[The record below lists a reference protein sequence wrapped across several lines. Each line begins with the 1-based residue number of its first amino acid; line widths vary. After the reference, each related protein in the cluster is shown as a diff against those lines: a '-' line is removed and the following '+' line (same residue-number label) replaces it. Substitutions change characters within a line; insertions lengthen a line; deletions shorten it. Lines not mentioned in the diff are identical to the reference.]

1 MSKLSCVLGGSQPF
15 SSTSTNLLGTRSGS
29 YKTCLAAGKTS
40 GQVFP
45 RARAG
50 VQLWSLSPVPQAGK
64 ALPCLSHAVLQSG
77 ADYGFLVSQNTKLL
91 SALEDLRHRCS
102 SLAEENSLLRRSCFP
117 QTEEKVKH
125 LKRKNAELAVIAK
138 RLEERARKLQ
148 EANLK
153 VVTAP
158 VPLKGSSLELCKKAF
173 ACQRAK
179 DLTEQAS
186 ALLAKD
192 KQIEALQQECRE
204 LQAKLT
210 AGKELSRGMSN
221 VSSSS
226 IFVKT
231 GFHNQILYICMDMQ
245 DDPRCLNV
253 IEFDRLLRESQREV
267 LRLQRQIALK
277 NFKECLRSSKTSS
290 GDTLPGAAAHMGAPV
305 PTLNTCVK
313 GSPLPKEAG
322 LGDPALGGEAHRKE
336 TEYVSDVVC
345 TRCGSHPPQT
355 GAVLVSKMSS
365 SSARSHRARGTLLA
379 AHCSTGMLSHGRG
392 SVPIIFPGTGLLC
405 CTFQP
410 MKPGNPH
417 LLKTRIFGVYVSSDT
432 GSQGAGPVSRRA
444 ALRSGARPGVFP
456 APAARPG
463 PARPPLG
470 GRSGTARQIRAA
482 SGRRLP
488 AGGPRSRQ
496 VEPGVQLLGPASEGH
511 ENFPPKNAVTD
522 QESSQQI
529 QQLEFE
535 LKKKRKKCENLEHEV
550 RKKHKRCK
558 ELEIQLQEVQ
568 SENARL
574 AEENLQLNEKAGW
587 AGQVKSENAD
597 LKLQVVL
604 VTKERDSVIQTNQG
618 LQTKLENLEQVLKH
632 MRNVAER
639 RQQLEVEHK
648 EALLVLQEKQEEVRR
663 LQQAQAEA
671 KREHEGAVQL
681 LEARI
686 KDLED
691 QCRSQTE
698 QFSLLSEELKQFR
711 LQTGKIDLLTSTLV
725 TSELPLALCSST
737 PQPCWEKESTVPGLL
752 THQSTKKVQNGET
765 ESELSQRVPDA
776 TVGSPAAATSS
787 QKQAKKVESQS
798 NSSKSESMQNSPKS
812 CPTPEVDTAS
822 EVEELDVDSI
832 SLMPE
837 PGSQGPAKIQVF
849 LARYSYNPFD
859 GPNENPEAELPLT
872 AGEYIYI
879 YGDMDEDGFFEGELM
894 DGRRG
899 LVPSNFVERV
909 SDDDLMTFLPSELN
923 DLTHSS
929 YQEKSFVSASTSSGD
944 KSDFSIE
951 ESSISPL
958 ASRAEGDQEEPV
970 SHTAVPYPR
979 KLTLIKQL
987 ARSIVVGWEPPLLPA
1002 GCPDIQSYN
1011 IYVDEELRQ
1020 NVKSGFQT
1028 KAVIEK
1034 LDLKTKAY
1042 RVSVQT
1048 VTEQGRS
1055 DKLRCTFFVGQD
1067 FCVAPSM
1074 PKVRSV
1080 TATSAEVM
1088 WLPCNSNYNHA
1099 VYLNGEECDIT
1110 KPGVYWYTF
1119 RNLQPSTQY
1128 VAKLEARPLKTPWEE
1143 VPEGQEQNSAVIY
1156 FTTPLAGT
1164 PDAPLD
1170 VQVEAGPSPGI
1181 LVISWLPVTID
1192 AEGSS
1197 NGVRVTGYAV
1207 YADGQKAIEVT
1218 SPTAGSVLV
1227 DLSQLQMFQV
1237 CREVSVR
1244 TMSLYGE
1251 SVDSVPA
1258 QISSVLLRASHLSS
1272 PLDSAVSTTFTSRLP
1287 HGEPRGSLP
1296 ARSPPTHQSAALLLR
1311 QKVPTASS
1319 DAKLTD
1325 LSSSHDSSAQ
1335 SLPEK
1340 ASSPPHLSSPGASL
1354 VQEGTSP
1361 QGSDAAQDMKCL
1373 TVPPQQADSTVLP
1386 GEDAEPVPPKEAE
1399 LQGLGEGTE
1408 VQMEQH
1414 VTKAPEVESL
1424 SNSSLKIPMDTCH
1437 ACSVEESSKSPSSEG
1452 EKEANEKHL
1461 SPEPLPS
1468 SSQAEGTEGTFRDA
1482 NTGSSCQEFLRVSS
1496 GKEVMKEMSRVK
1508 REQEEKMSEMGR
1520 RQLTLFAEHNRS
1532 SDLSDIL
1539 EEEEEDEL
1547 SSEALEE
1554 KKWDQRAPCYRE
1566 NGEKMDLCDTDSD
1579 EEILERIL
1587 ELPLQMNHSKKLFS
1601 IPEVTEDEDEDE
1613 DVKCVTEEKVDSQ
1626 DSLETLTFHS
1636 GATEKPLNIKEPF
1649 RKADGSNTSTD
1660 LSAQTLWKEH
1670 GVKESRG
1677 DADHVNPAFV
1687 QLAWS
1692 QKKTNWNQENDLMS
1706 GPGAS
1711 PAWSK
1716 RKGNN
1721 YREKIRSRPEMGR
1734 KRQNNLME
1742 HCSRLLGN
1750 CSQMGGGL
1758 YRAPSLREELNIVS
1772 SAGGKEEFDMYSRA
1786 RQGTLQKKHVK
1797 AMVSGFAEPTVRAR
1811 HCSSQRNLEIDIEYD
1826 SEDDQDSTCASP
1838 PESRLWPERSQSRQ
1852 GDWSDCSS
1860 QSEVAHIDGR
1870 RDLTRLEMME
1880 EQSMEW
1886 AGSPSWHLQSFC
1898 REKEALRC
1906 ESSSEEQGWE
1916 LDCKSPGWRRRL
1928 EHPLKG
1934 IHSTSLHKRTSGSKD
1949 PRGQELPGTA
1959 RQPPSRRGNR
1969 SIRRSQMQK
1978 PFLSSPDP
1986 PRSTTSETSVK
1997 DDGIRIFVALFD
2009 YDPVSMSPNPDAAEE
2024 ELPFKEG
2031 QILKVSGDKDAD
2043 GFYRGE
2049 CAGREGYIPCNMV
2062 SEVQVENNEIKK
2074 QLLKQ
2079 GFLPGNTPLESI
2091 GNGTF
2096 SPPPRRQTVPPPKP
2110 RRSKKG
2116 LDKQEEYKSHPGQK
2130 HKDFEAELLTPRSMV
2145 AVFDYNPKESSPN
2158 ADVEAEL
2165 TFSAGDVITVFGSM
2179 DDDGFYYGELNQQRG
2194 LVPSNFLEAVTS
2206 DGGMVEEPHSKDKET
2221 FPLSAES
2228 QLNLHGSVDQSDSSP
2243 TPPPPPPSCLVMGE
2257 QCPEQASL
2265 AVLKCS
2271 DVPGQSK
2278 KKRGFFF
2285 KGKKLFKKLGTSKKN

>member
-1 MSKLSCVLGGSQPF
+1 MRSEPSPAPAMQEPERGAPAASARPDLDTREGEGGDTAGCQLSPGSERDGAPQPQEE
-15 SSTSTNLLGTRSGS
+15 SSGTPHVPPPDPQRVHSAPE
-29 YKTCLAAGKTS
+29 L
-40 GQVFP
+40 VRPP
-45 RARAG
+45 RAMDRTDR
-50 VQLWSLSPVPQAGK
+50 SP
-64 ALPCLSHAVLQSG
+64 QSG
-77 ADYGFLVSQNTKLL
+77 ADYSFLVSQNTKLL

-102 SLAEENSLLRRSCFP
+102 SLAQENSLLRRSCFP

-204 LQAKLT
+204 LQAKLL
-210 AGKELSRGMSN
+210 AGK
-221 VSSSS
+221 
-226 IFVKT
+226 
-231 GFHNQILYICMDMQ
+231 
-245 DDPRCLNV
+245 DDPHCLNV
-253 IEFDRLLRESQREV
+253 IEFDRLLRESQQEV

-277 NFKECLRSSKTSS
+277 NFKECVRSSKMSS
-290 GDTLPGAAAHMGAPV
+290 GTRLGTTNSCLTSAAR
-305 PTLNTCVK
+305 L
-313 GSPLPKEAG
+313 KEA
-322 LGDPALGGEAHRKE
+322 LGDPALGG
-336 TEYVSDVVC
+336 
-345 TRCGSHPPQT
+345 
-355 GAVLVSKMSS
+355 
-365 SSARSHRARGTLLA
+365 RAR
-379 AHCSTGMLSHGRG
+379 RE
-392 SVPIIFPGTGLLC
+392 
-405 CTFQP
+405 
-410 MKPGNPH
+410 
-417 LLKTRIFGVYVSSDT
+417 
-432 GSQGAGPVSRRA
+432 
-444 ALRSGARPGVFP
+444 
-456 APAARPG
+456 
-463 PARPPLG
+463 
-470 GRSGTARQIRAA
+470 
-482 SGRRLP
+482 
-488 AGGPRSRQ
+488 
-496 VEPGVQLLGPASEGH
+496 VEPGVQPLGPVSEGH
-511 ENFPPKNAVTD
+511 ENFPPKNAVTN
-522 QESSQQI
+522 QESIKQI
-529 QQLEFE
+529 QQLEVE

-587 AGQVKSENAD
+587 AGQVESENAD

-648 EALLVLQEKQEEVRR
+648 EALLVLQEKQEEVQR

-671 KREHEGAVQL
+671 RREHEGAVQL
-681 LEARI
+681 LEARV

-698 QFSLLSEELKQFR
+698 QFSLLSQELQQFR
-711 LQTGKIDLLTSTLV
+711 LQTGKINLLTSTLV
-725 TSELPLALCSST
+725 TSELPLALCSSA
-737 PQPCWEKESTVPGLL
+737 PQPRWEKESAVPGLL
-752 THQSTKKVQNGET
+752 PHQSTKKIYNEG
-765 ESELSQRVPDA
+765 SDELEPLQRGPD
-776 TVGSPAAATSS
+776 TTLGSPAAPTSA
-787 QKQAKKVESQS
+787 QKQSKKGESQS
-798 NSSKSESMQNSPKS
+798 SSSKSESMHNSPKS

-822 EVEELDVDSI
+822 EMEELDVDSI

-837 PGSQGPAKIQVF
+837 PGNQGPAKLQVF

-909 SDDDLMTFLPSELN
+909 SDDDLMTILPPELN

-929 YQEKSFVSASTSSGD
+929 YQEKSLVSASTSSGD
-944 KSDFSIE
+944 KSEFSIE
-951 ESSISPL
+951 ESSISLL

-1020 NVKSGFQT
+1020 NVKSGLQT

-1034 LDLKTKAY
+1034 LDLHSRAY

-1048 VTEQGRS
+1048 VTAHGSS

-1067 FCVAPSM
+1067 FGKAPTM
-1074 PKVRSV
+1074 LKVRSV
-1080 TATSAEVM
+1080 TATSAEVT
-1088 WLPCNSNYNHA
+1088 WLPCNSNYSHG
-1099 VYLNGEECDIT
+1099 VYLNGQECDVT

-1119 RNLQPSTQY
+1119 RHLQPSTQY
-1128 VAKLEARPLKTPWEE
+1128 VAKLEARPMKTPWEE
-1143 VPEGQEQNSAVIY
+1143 VPEGQEQDSAVIH

-1207 YADGQKAIEVT
+1207 YADGQKVIEVT

-1244 TMSLYGE
+1244 TMSQYGE

-1258 QISSVLLRASHLSS
+1258 QISSVLLESSHCTS
-1272 PLDSAVSTTFTSRLP
+1272 PVCTTVPSRP
-1287 HGEPRGSLP
+1287 PRGGPRASLP
-1296 ARSPPTHQSAALLLR
+1296 ACSPQHTPTLR
-1311 QKVPTASS
+1311 QKIPADTS

-1325 LSSSHDSSAQ
+1325 PSSSPAGSARP
-1335 SLPEK
+1335 LTEK
-1340 ASSPPHLSSPGASL
+1340 ASSPAHLPSPSASL
-1354 VQEGTSP
+1354 VQAPGTSP
-1361 QGSDAAQDMKCL
+1361 QRLDTVGDKKCL
-1373 TVPPQQADSTVLP
+1373 SVPPQQAGTAFP
-1386 GEDAEPVPPKEAE
+1386 GQGTEPGPSQEPG
-1399 LQGLGEGTE
+1399 LQQLVEGTE
-1408 VQMEQH
+1408 LQVEQSR
-1414 VTKAPEVESL
+1414 TKLPELGS
-1424 SNSSLKIPMDTCH
+1424 PMDSGVKLQAETCH
-1437 ACSVEESSKSPSSEG
+1437 VCSVEEAPKGPSADTER
-1452 EKEANEKHL
+1452 EAEKHL
-1461 SPEPLPS
+1461 KPEPAS
-1468 SSQAEGTEGTFRDA
+1468 SPSQAGATQDTFQDG
-1482 NTGSSCQEFLRVSS
+1482 NMSGSSCQDLLRLSS

-1508 REQEEKMSEMGR
+1508 REQEEKLSEMGR
-1520 RQLTLFAEHNRS
+1520 RQLTLFTEHNRS

-1539 EEEEEDEL
+1539 EEEEEEEL
-1547 SSEALEE
+1547 SSDALEG
-1554 KKWDQRAPCYRE
+1554 KKWDQREPCSQE

-1587 ELPLQMNHSKKLFS
+1587 ELPLQKNHSKKLFS

-1613 DVKCVTEEKVDSQ
+1613 DEKGVTEEKTDPQ
-1626 DSLETLTFHS
+1626 DSLETQAYHS
-1636 GATEKPLNIKEPF
+1636 GRTEKPPNSKEPF
-1649 RKADGSNTSTD
+1649 LKEDGCNSSVD
-1660 LSAQTLWKEH
+1660 VYAQTPQGEH
-1670 GVKESRG
+1670 GAKEGRA
-1677 DADHVNPAFV
+1677 DADHANPAFS
-1687 QLAWS
+1687 QLAFS
-1692 QKKTNWNQENDLMS
+1692 HKKAHWNWGYQENDPKS
-1706 GPGAS
+1706 GSGTS
-1711 PAWSK
+1711 PSWGK
-1716 RKGNN
+1716 KKGNN
-1721 YREKIRSRPEMGR
+1721 YREKIRSRPELSR
-1734 KRQNNLME
+1734 RRQSDPTE

-1750 CSQMGGGL
+1750 CSQMGSGL
-1758 YRAPSLREELNIVS
+1758 YRAPSLREELNVVS
-1772 SAGGKEEFDMYSRA
+1772 SAGGKEGLDLYSRA
-1786 RQGTLQKKHVK
+1786 RQGTLQKKAQRAVG
-1797 AMVSGFAEPTVRAR
+1797 AGGAEPAVMATHGPSPR
-1811 HCSSQRNLEIDIEYD
+1811 SLEIDIEYD
-1826 SEDDQDSTCASP
+1826 SEDDQDSTCASS
-1838 PESRLWPERSQSRQ
+1838 PESRLWPERSQSCQ

-1860 QSEVAHIDGR
+1860 QSEVAHPGGR

-1880 EQSMEW
+1880 EQGMEW
-1886 AGSPSWHLQSFC
+1886 AGHLRFFC
-1898 REKEALRC
+1898 REKEAPGC

-1928 EHPLKG
+1928 EHSSKG
-1934 IHSTSLHKRTSGSKD
+1934 IRSTSLHRRASSHKDSKG
-1949 PRGQELPGTA
+1949 PEPPGTA
-1959 RQPPSRRGNR
+1959 AWQAPGRRRSRAV
-1969 SIRRSQMQK
+1969 RRSQMKK
-1978 PFLSSPDP
+1978 PLFSSPGP
-1986 PRSTTSETSVK
+1986 PRSAAPESSSR

-2031 QILKVSGDKDAD
+2031 QILKVCGDKDAD

-2062 SEVQVENNEIKK
+2062 SEVPVESSELKQ

-2079 GFLPGNTPLESI
+2079 GFLPANTESP

-2110 RRSKKG
+2110 RRSKKAG
-2116 LDKQEEYKSHPGQK
+2116 LDKQECKSQPGQK
-2130 HKDFEAELLTPRSMV
+2130 HKDIEAELLTPRRMV
-2145 AVFDYNPKESSPN
+2145 AAFDYNPKESSPN
-2158 ADVEAEL
+2158 TDVEAEL
-2165 TFSAGDVITVFGSM
+2165 TFSAGDIITVFGSM

-2194 LVPSNFLEAVTS
+2194 LVPSNFLEAVPL
-2206 DGGMVEEPHSKDKET
+2206 DGDMAKEFHSKDKEAS
-2221 FPLSAES
+2221 PVSAES
-2228 QLNLHGSVDQSDSSP
+2228 QR
-2243 TPPPPPPSCLVMGE
+2243 MR
-2257 QCPEQASL
+2257 
-2265 AVLKCS
+2265 
-2271 DVPGQSK
+2271 
-2278 KKRGFFF
+2278 KRRVQ
-2285 KGKKLFKKLGTSKKN
+2285 

>member
-1 MSKLSCVLGGSQPF
+1 MERTDRP
-15 SSTSTNLLGTRSGS
+15 
-29 YKTCLAAGKTS
+29 
-40 GQVFP
+40 P
-45 RARAG
+45 
-50 VQLWSLSPVPQAGK
+50 
-64 ALPCLSHAVLQSG
+64 QSG

-91 SALEDLRHRCS
+91 SALEDLQHRCS

-158 VPLKGSSLELCKKAF
+158 VALKGSSLEMCKKAF
-173 ACQRAK
+173 ARQRAK

-204 LQAKLT
+204 LQAKLL
-210 AGKELSRGMSN
+210 AGK
-221 VSSSS
+221 
-226 IFVKT
+226 
-231 GFHNQILYICMDMQ
+231 

-277 NFKECLRSSKTSS
+277 NFKECLRPPKMS
-290 GDTLPGAAAHMGAPV
+290 PGGAVPSAAPRLGP
-305 PTLNTCVK
+305 NTGSK
-313 GSPLPKEAG
+313 GSPLPREAS
-322 LGDPALGGEAHRKE
+322 LGDPALGG
-336 TEYVSDVVC
+336 
-345 TRCGSHPPQT
+345 
-355 GAVLVSKMSS
+355 
-365 SSARSHRARGTLLA
+365 RAR
-379 AHCSTGMLSHGRG
+379 RE
-392 SVPIIFPGTGLLC
+392 
-405 CTFQP
+405 
-410 MKPGNPH
+410 
-417 LLKTRIFGVYVSSDT
+417 
-432 GSQGAGPVSRRA
+432 
-444 ALRSGARPGVFP
+444 
-456 APAARPG
+456 
-463 PARPPLG
+463 
-470 GRSGTARQIRAA
+470 
-482 SGRRLP
+482 
-488 AGGPRSRQ
+488 
-496 VEPGVQLLGPASEGH
+496 VESGVQPLGPASEGH
-511 ENFPPKNAVTD
+511 ENFPPKNAITG
-522 QESSQQI
+522 QESSKQI

-568 SENARL
+568 NENARL
-574 AEENLQLNEKAGW
+574 AEENLQLNERAGW
-587 AGQVKSENAD
+587 AGQVESENAD

-671 KREHEGAVQL
+671 RREHEGAVQL
-681 LEARI
+681 LEARV

-698 QFSLLSEELKQFR
+698 QFSLLSQELQKFR

-737 PQPCWEKESTVPGLL
+737 PQPPWEKESTVSGLL
-752 THQSTKKVQNGET
+752 PHQSTKKVHNEGT
-765 ESELSQRVPDA
+765 EELESSHRVPD
-776 TVGSPAAATSS
+776 TPGGSPAAPTSA

-798 NSSKSESMQNSPKS
+798 SSSKSESMHNSPKS

-822 EVEELDVDSI
+822 EMEELDVDSI

-837 PGSQGPAKIQVF
+837 PGSQGPAKLQVF

-909 SDDDLMTFLPSELN
+909 SDDDLVTFLPPELN

-929 YQEKSFVSASTSSGD
+929 YHEKSLVSASTSSGD

-987 ARSIVVGWEPPLLPA
+987 ARSIVVGWDPPLLPA

-1020 NVKSGFQT
+1020 NVKSGLQT

-1034 LDLKTKAY
+1034 LDLQSKAY
-1042 RVSVQT
+1042 RVSVQA
-1048 VTEQGRS
+1048 VTEHGRS
-1055 DKLRCTFFVGQD
+1055 DRLRCTFFVGQD
-1067 FCVAPSM
+1067 FGVAPTM
-1074 PKVRSV
+1074 LKVRSV
-1080 TATSAEVM
+1080 TATSAEVT
-1088 WLPCNSNYNHA
+1088 WLPCNSNYSHA
-1099 VYLNGEECDIT
+1099 VYLNGDQCDVT

-1119 RNLQPSTQY
+1119 HNLQPSTQY
-1128 VAKLEARPLKTPWEE
+1128 VAKLEARPMKTPWEE
-1143 VPEGQEQNSAVIY
+1143 VPEGQEQDSAVIH

-1207 YADGQKAIEVT
+1207 YADGQKVIEVT

-1237 CREVSVR
+1237 CREVS
-1244 TMSLYGE
+1244 TEHS
-1251 SVDSVPA
+1251 
-1258 QISSVLLRASHLSS
+1258 
-1272 PLDSAVSTTFTSRLP
+1272 
-1287 HGEPRGSLP
+1287 GS
-1296 ARSPPTHQSAALLLR
+1296 
-1311 QKVPTASS
+1311 
-1319 DAKLTD
+1319 
-1325 LSSSHDSSAQ
+1325 
-1335 SLPEK
+1335 
-1340 ASSPPHLSSPGASL
+1340 
-1354 VQEGTSP
+1354 
-1361 QGSDAAQDMKCL
+1361 
-1373 TVPPQQADSTVLP
+1373 
-1386 GEDAEPVPPKEAE
+1386 
-1399 LQGLGEGTE
+1399 
-1408 VQMEQH
+1408 
-1414 VTKAPEVESL
+1414 KAPELEGPCD
-1424 SNSSLKIPMDTCH
+1424 SSVKLHVDT
-1437 ACSVEESSKSPSSEG
+1437 CSVEEPPKGPSADREQA
-1452 EKEANEKHL
+1452 EEKHP
-1461 SPEPLPS
+1461 SPEPVS
-1468 SSQAEGTEGTFRDA
+1468 SASQAEGTPDTFRDRNA
-1482 NTGSSCQEFLRVSS
+1482 GGSSCRLSPD
-1496 GKEVMKEMSRVK
+1496 KEVMKEMSRVK
-1508 REQEEKMSEMGR
+1508 REQEEKLAEMGR
-1520 RQLTLFAEHNRS
+1520 RQLALFSEHNRS
-1532 SDLSDIL
+1532 SELSDIL

-1547 SSEALEE
+1547 SSEALED
-1554 KKWDQRAPCYRE
+1554 KKWDQSEPYNQE

-1587 ELPLQMNHSKKLFS
+1587 ELPLQKSHSKKLFS
-1601 IPEVTEDEDEDE
+1601 IPEVTEDEEEEEDE
-1613 DVKCVTEEKVDSQ
+1613 KCMTEEKADPQ
-1626 DSLETLTFHS
+1626 DSLETHTYHS
-1636 GATEKPLNIKEPF
+1636 GRPEKPPSSKEPF
-1649 RKADGSNTSTD
+1649 PKADGNKTSVV
-1660 LSAQTLWKEH
+1660 SAQTPREEH
-1670 GVKESRG
+1670 GAKESRG
-1677 DADHVNPAFV
+1677 DADHANPAFG
-1687 QLAWS
+1687 QLGWA
-1692 QKKTNWNQENDLMS
+1692 QKKANWNWGYQENDPKPVS
-1706 GPGAS
+1706 GAS
-1711 PAWSK
+1711 PSWSK
-1716 RKGNN
+1716 KKGSS
-1721 YREKIRSRPEMGR
+1721 YQEKTRSRPEMGR
-1734 KRQNNLME
+1734 KRQSDLTE

-1750 CSQMGGGL
+1750 CSQMGSGL
-1758 YRAPSLREELNIVS
+1758 YRAPSLREELNVVS
-1772 SAGGKEEFDMYSRA
+1772 SAGGKEGMDLYSRA
-1786 RQGTLQKKHVK
+1786 RQGTLRKKTPK
-1797 AMVSGFAEPTVRAR
+1797 AAGSGGTEPAVMATC
-1811 HCSSQRNLEIDIEYD
+1811 CSSPRSLEIDIEYD
-1826 SEDDQDSTCASP
+1826 SEDDQDSTCASS
-1838 PESRLWPERSQSRQ
+1838 PESRRWPERFQSSQ

-1860 QSEVAHIDGR
+1860 QSEAPHTDGR

-1880 EQSMEW
+1880 EQGLEW
-1886 AGSPSWHLQSFC
+1886 AGSPSRHVRFFQ

-1916 LDCKSPGWRRRL
+1916 LDC
-1928 EHPLKG
+1928 
-1934 IHSTSLHKRTSGSKD
+1934 
-1949 PRGQELPGTA
+1949 
-1959 RQPPSRRGNR
+1959 
-1969 SIRRSQMQK
+1969 
-1978 PFLSSPDP
+1978 P
-1986 PRSTTSETSVK
+1986 PRSSAPETPGK
-1997 DDGIRIFVALFD
+1997 EDDVRIFVALFD

-2031 QILKVSGDKDAD
+2031 QILKVCGDKDAD

-2062 SEVQVENNEIKK
+2062 SEVQVDNDELKK

-2079 GFLPGNTPLESI
+2079 GFLSADTATES
-2091 GNGTF
+2091 
-2096 SPPPRRQTVPPPKP
+2096 QA
-2110 RRSKKG
+2110 G
-2116 LDKQEEYKSHPGQK
+2116 LDKQEKYKSQPGQK
-2130 HKDFEAELLTPRSMV
+2130 HEDIEAELLTPCRMV

-2165 TFSAGDVITVFGSM
+2165 TFSAGDIITVFGSM

-2194 LVPSNFLEAVTS
+2194 LVPSNFLEAAPS
-2206 DGGMVEEPHSKDKET
+2206 DGDLGEEFHSKDKEAS
-2221 FPLSAES
+2221 PLSAES
-2228 QLNLHGSVDQSDSSP
+2228 QLNPDGCVDQSDSSP
-2243 TPPPPPPSCLVMGE
+2243 TPPSPPPSCLVP
-2257 QCPEQASL
+2257 CPEQASL
-2265 AVLKCS
+2265 PLLARS
-2271 DVPGQSK
+2271 DSPGQSK
-2278 KKRGFFF
+2278 KKRSFFF
-2285 KGKKLFKKLGTSKKN
+2285 KGKNLFKKLGSNKKN

>member
-1 MSKLSCVLGGSQPF
+1 
-15 SSTSTNLLGTRSGS
+15 
-29 YKTCLAAGKTS
+29 
-40 GQVFP
+40 
-45 RARAG
+45 
-50 VQLWSLSPVPQAGK
+50 
-64 ALPCLSHAVLQSG
+64 QSG

-173 ACQRAK
+173 ARQRAK

-204 LQAKLT
+204 LQAKLL
-210 AGKELSRGMSN
+210 AGK
-221 VSSSS
+221 
-226 IFVKT
+226 
-231 GFHNQILYICMDMQ
+231 

-277 NFKECLRSSKTSS
+277 NFKECLRSSKMSS
-290 GDTLPGAAAHMGAPV
+290 GGAMPSAATHLG
-305 PTLNTCVK
+305 PTNSC
-313 GSPLPKEAG
+313 
-322 LGDPALGGEAHRKE
+322 
-336 TEYVSDVVC
+336 
-345 TRCGSHPPQT
+345 
-355 GAVLVSKMSS
+355 
-365 SSARSHRARGTLLA
+365 
-379 AHCSTGMLSHGRG
+379 
-392 SVPIIFPGTGLLC
+392 
-405 CTFQP
+405 
-410 MKPGNPH
+410 
-417 LLKTRIFGVYVSSDT
+417 LK
-432 GSQGAGPVSRRA
+432 
-444 ALRSGARPGVFP
+444 
-456 APAARPG
+456 
-463 PARPPLG
+463 
-470 GRSGTARQIRAA
+470 
-482 SGRRLP
+482 
-488 AGGPRSRQ
+488 
-496 VEPGVQLLGPASEGH
+496 GVQPLGPASEGH
-511 ENFPPKNAVTD
+511 ENFPPKNAVTN
-522 QESSQQI
+522 QESSKQI
-529 QQLEFE
+529 QQLEVE

-587 AGQVKSENAD
+587 AGQVESENAD

-671 KREHEGAVQL
+671 RREHEGAVQL
-681 LEARI
+681 LEEFVPHLVLSWQARV

-698 QFSLLSEELKQFR
+698 QFSLLSQELQQFR

-725 TSELPLALCSST
+725 TSELPLALCSSA
-737 PQPCWEKESTVPGLL
+737 PQPRWEKAVPGLL
-752 THQSTKKVQNGET
+752 LHQSTKKIHNEG
-765 ESELSQRVPDA
+765 SDELEPLQRGPD
-776 TVGSPAAATSS
+776 TTMGSPAA
-787 QKQAKKVESQS
+787 QKQSKKGESQS
-798 NSSKSESMQNSPKS
+798 SSSKSESMQNSPKS

-822 EVEELDVDSI
+822 EMEELDVDSI

-837 PGSQGPAKIQVF
+837 PGSQGPAKLQVF

-909 SDDDLMTFLPSELN
+909 SDDDLMTFLPPELS

-929 YQEKSFVSASTSSGD
+929 YQEKSLVSASTSSGE
-944 KSDFSIE
+944 KSEFSIE
-951 ESSISPL
+951 ESSVSPL

-1020 NVKSGFQT
+1020 NVKSGLQT

-1034 LDLKTKAY
+1034 LDLHSRAY

-1048 VTEQGRS
+1048 VTEHGSS
-1055 DKLRCTFFVGQD
+1055 DKLRCTFFVGQG
-1067 FCVAPSM
+1067 FGVAPTM
-1074 PKVRSV
+1074 LKVRSV
-1080 TATSAEVM
+1080 TATSAEVT
-1088 WLPCNSNYNHA
+1088 WLPCNSNYSHG
-1099 VYLNGEECDIT
+1099 VYLNGQECDVS

-1119 RNLQPSTQY
+1119 RNLQPSTRY
-1128 VAKLEARPLKTPWEE
+1128 VAKLEARPMKTPWEE
-1143 VPEGQEQNSAVIY
+1143 VPEGQEQDSAVIH

-1207 YADGQKAIEVT
+1207 YADGQKVIEVT

-1244 TMSLYGE
+1244 TMSQYGE

-1258 QISSVLLRASHLSS
+1258 QISSVLLRSSHCMS
-1272 PLDSAVSTTFTSRLP
+1272 PVCTTVPSRLP
-1287 HGEPRGSLP
+1287 RGGPRASLP
-1296 ARSPPTHQSAALLLR
+1296 ARSPQY
-1311 QKVPTASS
+1311 
-1319 DAKLTD
+1319 
-1325 LSSSHDSSAQ
+1325 
-1335 SLPEK
+1335 LPWFHRWFV
-1340 ASSPPHLSSPGASL
+1340 S
-1354 VQEGTSP
+1354 
-1361 QGSDAAQDMKCL
+1361 
-1373 TVPPQQADSTVLP
+1373 
-1386 GEDAEPVPPKEAE
+1386 
-1399 LQGLGEGTE
+1399 
-1408 VQMEQH
+1408 QMEQSG
-1414 VTKAPEVESL
+1414 TKAPQLGSPTDSGVKLQTE
-1424 SNSSLKIPMDTCH
+1424 TCH
-1437 ACSVEESSKSPSSEG
+1437 VCSVEAAPKGPSADTER
-1452 EKEANEKHL
+1452 EAEKHL
-1461 SPEPLPS
+1461 SPEPLS
-1468 SSQAEGTEGTFRDA
+1468 SPSQAEGTQDTFQDG
-1482 NTGSSCQEFLRVSS
+1482 NTSGSSCQEFLRLSP
-1496 GKEVMKEMSRVK
+1496 GKEVMKEMSRVR
-1508 REQEEKMSEMGR
+1508 REQEEKLLDVGR
-1520 RQLTLFAEHNRS
+1520 RQLTLFSEHNRS

-1539 EEEEEDEL
+1539 EEEEEEEL
-1547 SSEALEE
+1547 SSEAVEE
-1554 KKWDQRAPCYRE
+1554 KKWDQREPCSQE

-1587 ELPLQMNHSKKLFS
+1587 ELPLQKNHSKKLFS

-1613 DVKCVTEEKVDSQ
+1613 DEK
-1626 DSLETLTFHS
+1626 
-1636 GATEKPLNIKEPF
+1636 GRTEKPPNSKEPF
-1649 RKADGSNTSTD
+1649 LKEGGNNTSMD
-1660 LSAQTLWKEH
+1660 VSAQTPQEEH
-1670 GVKESRG
+1670 GAKESRA
-1677 DADHVNPAFV
+1677 DADHANPAFG

-1692 QKKTNWNQENDLMS
+1692 QKKAHWNWGCQENDPKS
-1706 GPGAS
+1706 GSGTS
-1711 PAWSK
+1711 PSWSK
-1716 RKGNN
+1716 KKGNN
-1721 YREKIRSRPEMGR
+1721 YREKIRSRPEISR
-1734 KRQNNLME
+1734 KRQSDPTE

-1750 CSQMGGGL
+1750 CSQMGSGL
-1758 YRAPSLREELNIVS
+1758 YRAPSLREELNVVS
-1772 SAGGKEEFDMYSRA
+1772 SAGGKEGLDLYSRA
-1786 RQGTLQKKHVK
+1786 RQGTLRKK
-1797 AMVSGFAEPTVRAR
+1797 APRAAGAGGAEPAVMAMQCHSPR
-1811 HCSSQRNLEIDIEYD
+1811 SLEIDIEYD
-1826 SEDDQDSTCASP
+1826 SEDDQDSTCASS
-1838 PESRLWPERSQSRQ
+1838 PESRLWPERSQSCQ

-1860 QSEVAHIDGR
+1860 H
-1870 RDLTRLEMME
+1870 
-1880 EQSMEW
+1880 
-1886 AGSPSWHLQSFC
+1886 
-1898 REKEALRC
+1898 
-1906 ESSSEEQGWE
+1906 
-1916 LDCKSPGWRRRL
+1916 
-1928 EHPLKG
+1928 
-1934 IHSTSLHKRTSGSKD
+1934 HKDS
-1949 PRGQELPGTA
+1949 RGPEPPGTA
-1959 RQPPSRRGNR
+1959 AWQAPSRRR
-1969 SIRRSQMQK
+1969 SKGVRRSQTQK
-1978 PFLSSPDP
+1978 PLLSSPGERQWGEGWAAGEREAPGSGWGEAGRQCLGHAGLGQGQRADVLSALSPLCTGP
-1986 PRSTTSETSVK
+1986 PRSTAPENSGK

-2031 QILKVSGDKDAD
+2031 QILKVCGDKDAD

-2062 SEVQVENNEIKK
+2062 SEVPVESSELKQ

-2079 GFLPGNTPLESI
+2079 GFLPADTESP

-2116 LDKQEEYKSHPGQK
+2116 VAVIWDFVLRQNFHLRIFYFCPAGQK
-2130 HKDFEAELLTPRSMV
+2130 HKDIEAELLTPRRMV
-2145 AVFDYNPKESSPN
+2145 AAFDYNPKESSPN
-2158 ADVEAEL
+2158 TDVEAEL
-2165 TFSAGDVITVFGSM
+2165 TFSAGDIITVFGSM

-2194 LVPSNFLEAVTS
+2194 LVPSN
-2206 DGGMVEEPHSKDKET
+2206 
-2221 FPLSAES
+2221 
-2228 QLNLHGSVDQSDSSP
+2228 
-2243 TPPPPPPSCLVMGE
+2243 
-2257 QCPEQASL
+2257 
-2265 AVLKCS
+2265 
-2271 DVPGQSK
+2271 
-2278 KKRGFFF
+2278 
-2285 KGKKLFKKLGTSKKN
+2285 

>member
-1 MSKLSCVLGGSQPF
+1 MQEPERGVPSAAP
-15 SSTSTNLLGTRSGS
+15 
-29 YKTCLAAGKTS
+29 AAGDAAPAAPACPDLDTRDGAGGDTDTVGCRLPTGS
-40 GQVFP
+40 ERDGAPQP
-45 RARAG
+45 REESPGTPRVPPPDPQRVHSAPELVRPLRAMERTDR
-50 VQLWSLSPVPQAGK
+50 PP
-64 ALPCLSHAVLQSG
+64 QSG

-158 VPLKGSSLELCKKAF
+158 VALKGSSLELCKKAF
-173 ACQRAK
+173 ARQRAK

-204 LQAKLT
+204 LQAKLS
-210 AGKELSRGMSN
+210 AGK
-221 VSSSS
+221 
-226 IFVKT
+226 
-231 GFHNQILYICMDMQ
+231 

-277 NFKECLRSSKTSS
+277 NFKECLRPPKMS
-290 GDTLPGAAAHMGAPV
+290 PGSARPSAAPRLGP
-305 PTLNTCVK
+305 NTGSK
-313 GSPLPKEAG
+313 GSPLPKEAS
-322 LGDPALGGEAHRKE
+322 LGDP
-336 TEYVSDVVC
+336 T
-345 TRCGSHPPQT
+345 
-355 GAVLVSKMSS
+355 
-365 SSARSHRARGTLLA
+365 
-379 AHCSTGMLSHGRG
+379 
-392 SVPIIFPGTGLLC
+392 
-405 CTFQP
+405 
-410 MKPGNPH
+410 
-417 LLKTRIFGVYVSSDT
+417 
-432 GSQGAGPVSRRA
+432 
-444 ALRSGARPGVFP
+444 
-456 APAARPG
+456 
-463 PARPPLG
+463 LG
-470 GRSGTARQIRAA
+470 GRARRE
-482 SGRRLP
+482 
-488 AGGPRSRQ
+488 
-496 VEPGVQLLGPASEGH
+496 VEPGVQPLGPASEGH
-511 ENFPPKNAVTD
+511 ENFPPKNAITG
-522 QESSQQI
+522 QESSKQI

-574 AEENLQLNEKAGW
+574 AEENLQLNERAGW
-587 AGQVKSENAD
+587 AGQVESENAD

-671 KREHEGAVQL
+671 RREHEGAVQL
-681 LEARI
+681 LEARV

-698 QFSLLSEELKQFR
+698 QFSLLSQELQQFR

-737 PQPCWEKESTVPGLL
+737 PQPPWEKESTVPGLL
-752 THQSTKKVQNGET
+752 PHQSTKKAHNEGAEEL
-765 ESELSQRVPDA
+765 ESSLRVPD
-776 TVGSPAAATSS
+776 TPGGSPAAPTSA

-798 NSSKSESMQNSPKS
+798 SSSKSESMHNSPKS

-822 EVEELDVDSI
+822 EMEELDVDSI

-837 PGSQGPAKIQVF
+837 PGSQGPAKLQVF

-909 SDDDLMTFLPSELN
+909 SDDDLVTFLPPELN

-929 YQEKSFVSASTSSGD
+929 YQEKSLISASTSSGD

-987 ARSIVVGWEPPLLPA
+987 ARSIVVGWDPPLLPA

-1020 NVKSGFQT
+1020 NVKSGLQT

-1034 LDLKTKAY
+1034 LDLQSKAY
-1042 RVSVQT
+1042 RVSVQA
-1048 VTEQGRS
+1048 VTERGRS
-1055 DKLRCTFFVGQD
+1055 DRLRCTFFVGQD
-1067 FCVAPSM
+1067 FGVAPTM
-1074 PKVRSV
+1074 LKVRSV
-1080 TATSAEVM
+1080 TATSAEVT
-1088 WLPCNSNYNHA
+1088 WLPCNSNYSHA
-1099 VYLNGEECDIT
+1099 VYLNGDQCDVT

-1128 VAKLEARPLKTPWEE
+1128 VAKLEARPMKTPWEE
-1143 VPEGQEQNSAVIY
+1143 VPEGQEQDSAVIH

-1207 YADGQKAIEVT
+1207 YADGQKVIEVT

-1244 TMSLYGE
+1244 TMSQYGE

-1258 QISSVLLRASHLSS
+1258 QISSLLLRAYPCTS
-1272 PLDSAVSTTFTSRLP
+1272 PASTTVTSRLP
-1287 HGEPRGSLP
+1287 RGVPRGSLP
-1296 ARSPPTHQSAALLLR
+1296 AHSPSTHPTPALLLR
-1311 QKVPTASS
+1311 QNIPAASS

-1325 LSSSHDSSAQ
+1325 VSSGPAGPARA
-1335 SLPEK
+1335 LPEK
-1340 ASSPPHLSSPGASL
+1340 ASSAPHLSSPSASL
-1354 VQEGTSP
+1354 VQDLGTSP
-1361 QGSDAAQDMKCL
+1361 QGLDTAGDKKCL
-1373 TVPPQQADSTVLP
+1373 SVPPQQAGNTVLHGEGTEP
-1386 GEDAEPVPPKEAE
+1386 GPAREPG

-1408 VQMEQH
+1408 VQMEQSGS
-1414 VTKAPEVESL
+1414 KAPELEGPSDSSVKLHVE
-1424 SNSSLKIPMDTCH
+1424 T
-1437 ACSVEESSKSPSSEG
+1437 SVEESPKGPSADRQ
-1452 EKEANEKHL
+1452 EAEEKHL
-1461 SPEPLPS
+1461 SPEPVS
-1468 SSQAEGTEGTFRDA
+1468 SPSQAEGTQDTFRDGNA
-1482 NTGSSCQEFLRVSS
+1482 GGSSCRLSP

-1508 REQEEKMSEMGR
+1508 REQEEKLAEMGR
-1520 RQLTLFAEHNRS
+1520 RQLTLFSEHNRS
-1532 SDLSDIL
+1532 SELSDIL

-1547 SSEALEE
+1547 SSEALED
-1554 KKWDQRAPCYRE
+1554 KKWDQSEPCNQE

-1587 ELPLQMNHSKKLFS
+1587 ELPLQKNHSKKLFS
-1601 IPEVTEDEDEDE
+1601 IPEVTEDEEEEEDE
-1613 DVKCVTEEKVDSQ
+1613 KCVTEEKTDPQ
-1626 DSLETLTFHS
+1626 DSLETQTYHS
-1636 GATEKPLNIKEPF
+1636 GRTEKPPNSKEPF
-1649 RKADGSNTSTD
+1649 PKADGNNTSVV
-1660 LSAQTLWKEH
+1660 SAQTPREEH
-1670 GVKESRG
+1670 GAKESRG
-1677 DADHVNPAFV
+1677 DADRANPAFG
-1687 QLAWS
+1687 QLAWA
-1692 QKKTNWNQENDLMS
+1692 QKKANWSWGYQENDPKPVS
-1706 GPGAS
+1706 GAS
-1711 PAWSK
+1711 PSGSK
-1716 RKGNN
+1716 KKGNN

-1734 KRQNNLME
+1734 KRQSDLTE

-1750 CSQMGGGL
+1750 CSQMGSGL
-1758 YRAPSLREELNIVS
+1758 YRAPSLREELNVVS
-1772 SAGGKEEFDMYSRA
+1772 SASGKEGMDLYSRA
-1786 RQGTLQKKHVK
+1786 RQGTLRKKTPK
-1797 AMVSGFAEPTVRAR
+1797 AAGSGGTEPAVMATR
-1811 HCSSQRNLEIDIEYD
+1811 CSSPRSLEIDIEYD
-1826 SEDDQDSTCASP
+1826 SEDDQDSTCASS
-1838 PESRLWPERSQSRQ
+1838 PESRLWPERSQSSQ

-1860 QSEVAHIDGR
+1860 QSEAPHTDGR
-1870 RDLTRLEMME
+1870 RDLTRLEVME
-1880 EQSMEW
+1880 EQGLEW
-1886 AGSPSWHLQSFC
+1886 AASPSRRVRFFH
-1898 REKEALRC
+1898 REKEC

-1928 EHPLKG
+1928 EHPSKG
-1934 IHSTSLHKRTSGSKD
+1934 IRSTSLHKRASSNKD
-1949 PRGQELPGTA
+1949 SRGPELAGTA
-1959 RQPPSRRGNR
+1959 WQAPSRRR
-1969 SIRRSQMQK
+1969 SKSVRRSQMQK
-1978 PFLSSPDP
+1978 PLLSSAGP
-1986 PRSTTSETSVK
+1986 PRSTAPETSAK
-1997 DDGIRIFVALFD
+1997 EDGIRIFVALFD

-2031 QILKVSGDKDAD
+2031 QILKVCGDKDAD

-2062 SEVQVENNEIKK
+2062 SEVQVDSDELKK

-2079 GFLPGNTPLESI
+2079 GFLPADTATESQ

-2116 LDKQEEYKSHPGQK
+2116 LDKEEKYKSQPGQK
-2130 HKDFEAELLTPRSMV
+2130 HEDIEAELLTPRRMV

-2158 ADVEAEL
+2158 TDVEAEL

-2194 LVPSNFLEAVTS
+2194 LVPSNFLEAAPS
-2206 DGGMVEEPHSKDKET
+2206 DGDVGEEFHSKDKEAS
-2221 FPLSAES
+2221 PLSAES
-2228 QLNLHGSVDQSDSSP
+2228 QLNPDGCIDQSDSSP
-2243 TPPPPPPSCLVMGE
+2243 TPPSPPPSCLVP
-2257 QCPEQASL
+2257 CPEQASL
-2265 AVLKCS
+2265 PLLTCS
-2271 DVPGQSK
+2271 DDPGQSK
-2278 KKRGFFF
+2278 KKRSFFF
-2285 KGKKLFKKLGTSKKN
+2285 KGKNLFKKLGSNKKN

>member
-1 MSKLSCVLGGSQPF
+1 
-15 SSTSTNLLGTRSGS
+15 
-29 YKTCLAAGKTS
+29 
-40 GQVFP
+40 
-45 RARAG
+45 
-50 VQLWSLSPVPQAGK
+50 
-64 ALPCLSHAVLQSG
+64 
-77 ADYGFLVSQNTKLL
+77 NTKLL

-158 VPLKGSSLELCKKAF
+158 VALKGSSLELCKKAF
-173 ACQRAK
+173 ARQRAK

-192 KQIEALQQECRE
+192 KQIEALQQECPQG
-204 LQAKLT
+204 LGQA
-210 AGKELSRGMSN
+210 
-221 VSSSS
+221 
-226 IFVKT
+226 
-231 GFHNQILYICMDMQ
+231 

-277 NFKECLRSSKTSS
+277 NFKECLR
-290 GDTLPGAAAHMGAPV
+290 
-305 PTLNTCVK
+305 
-313 GSPLPKEAG
+313 
-322 LGDPALGGEAHRKE
+322 
-336 TEYVSDVVC
+336 
-345 TRCGSHPPQT
+345 PP
-355 GAVLVSKMSS
+355 KMSPG
-365 SSARSHRARGTLLA
+365 SARP
-379 AHCSTGMLSHGRG
+379 STAPRLG
-392 SVPIIFPGTGLLC
+392 P
-405 CTFQP
+405 
-410 MKPGNPH
+410 N
-417 LLKTRIFGVYVSSDT
+417 T
-432 GSQGAGPVSRRA
+432 GSK
-444 ALRSGARPGVFP
+444 
-456 APAARPG
+456 
-463 PARPPLG
+463 
-470 GRSGTARQIRAA
+470 
-482 SGRRLP
+482 
-488 AGGPRSRQ
+488 
-496 VEPGVQLLGPASEGH
+496 GVQPLGPASEGH
-511 ENFPPKNAVTD
+511 ENFPPKNAITG
-522 QESSQQI
+522 QETRKQI

-574 AEENLQLNEKAGW
+574 AEENLQLNERAGW
-587 AGQVKSENAD
+587 AGQVESENAD

-639 RQQLEVEHK
+639 RQQLEVEHR

-671 KREHEGAVQL
+671 RREHEGAVQL
-681 LEARI
+681 LESTLDCMQARV

-698 QFSLLSEELKQFR
+698 QFSLLSQELQQFR

-737 PQPCWEKESTVPGLL
+737 PQPPWEKVAEELESSL
-752 THQSTKKVQNGET
+752 
-765 ESELSQRVPDA
+765 RVPD
-776 TVGSPAAATSS
+776 TPGGSPAAPTSA

-798 NSSKSESMQNSPKS
+798 SSSKSESMHNSPKS

-822 EVEELDVDSI
+822 EMEELDVDSI

-837 PGSQGPAKIQVF
+837 PGSQGPAKLQVF

-909 SDDDLMTFLPSELN
+909 SDDDLVTFLPPELN

-929 YQEKSFVSASTSSGD
+929 YQEKSLVSASTSSGD

-987 ARSIVVGWEPPLLPA
+987 ARSIVVGWDPPLLPA

-1020 NVKSGFQT
+1020 NVKSGLQT

-1034 LDLKTKAY
+1034 LDLQSKAY
-1042 RVSVQT
+1042 RVSVQA
-1048 VTEQGRS
+1048 VTERGRS
-1055 DKLRCTFFVGQD
+1055 DRLRCTFFVGQD
-1067 FCVAPSM
+1067 FGVAPTM
-1074 PKVRSV
+1074 LKVRSV
-1080 TATSAEVM
+1080 TATSAEVT
-1088 WLPCNSNYNHA
+1088 WLPCNSNYSHA
-1099 VYLNGEECDIT
+1099 VYLNGDQCDVT

-1119 RNLQPSTQY
+1119 HNLQPSTQY
-1128 VAKLEARPLKTPWEE
+1128 VAKLEARPMKTPWEE
-1143 VPEGQEQNSAVIY
+1143 VPEGQEQDSAVIH

-1207 YADGQKAIEVT
+1207 YADGQKVIEVT

-1244 TMSLYGE
+1244 TMSQYGE

-1258 QISSVLLRASHLSS
+1258 QISSLLLRAY
-1272 PLDSAVSTTFTSRLP
+1272 PCTPPASTTVTSRLP
-1287 HGEPRGSLP
+1287 RGVPRGSLP
-1296 ARSPPTHQSAALLLR
+1296 AHSPSTPPTPALLLR
-1311 QKVPTASS
+1311 
-1319 DAKLTD
+1319 
-1325 LSSSHDSSAQ
+1325 
-1335 SLPEK
+1335 
-1340 ASSPPHLSSPGASL
+1340 
-1354 VQEGTSP
+1354 
-1361 QGSDAAQDMKCL
+1361 
-1373 TVPPQQADSTVLP
+1373 
-1386 GEDAEPVPPKEAE
+1386 
-1399 LQGLGEGTE
+1399 
-1408 VQMEQH
+1408 MEQSGS
-1414 VTKAPEVESL
+1414 KAPELEGPSDSSVKLHVE
-1424 SNSSLKIPMDTCH
+1424 TC
-1437 ACSVEESSKSPSSEG
+1437 SMEESPKGPSADRE
-1452 EKEANEKHL
+1452 EAEEKHL
-1461 SPEPLPS
+1461 SPEPVS
-1468 SSQAEGTEGTFRDA
+1468 SPSQAEGTQDTFRDGNA
-1482 NTGSSCQEFLRVSS
+1482 GGSSCRLSP

-1508 REQEEKMSEMGR
+1508 REQEEKLAEMGR
-1520 RQLTLFAEHNRS
+1520 RQLTLFSEHNRS
-1532 SDLSDIL
+1532 SELSDIL

-1547 SSEALEE
+1547 SSEALED
-1554 KKWDQRAPCYRE
+1554 KKWDQSEPCNQE

-1587 ELPLQMNHSKKLFS
+1587 ELPLQKNHSKKLFS
-1601 IPEVTEDEDEDE
+1601 IPEVTEDEEEEEDE
-1613 DVKCVTEEKVDSQ
+1613 KWR
-1626 DSLETLTFHS
+1626 
-1636 GATEKPLNIKEPF
+1636 TEKPPNSKDPF
-1649 RKADGSNTSTD
+1649 PKADGNNTSVV
-1660 LSAQTLWKEH
+1660 SAQTPREEH
-1670 GVKESRG
+1670 
-1677 DADHVNPAFV
+1677 
-1687 QLAWS
+1687 
-1692 QKKTNWNQENDLMS
+1692 
-1706 GPGAS
+1706 AS
-1711 PAWSK
+1711 PSGSK
-1716 RKGNN
+1716 KKGNN

-1734 KRQNNLME
+1734 KRQSDLTE

-1750 CSQMGGGL
+1750 CSQMGSGL
-1758 YRAPSLREELNIVS
+1758 YRAPSLREELNVVS
-1772 SAGGKEEFDMYSRA
+1772 SASGKEGMDLYSRA
-1786 RQGTLQKKHVK
+1786 RQGTLRKKTPK
-1797 AMVSGFAEPTVRAR
+1797 AAGSGGTEPAMVGTR
-1811 HCSSQRNLEIDIEYD
+1811 CSSPRSLEIDIEYD
-1826 SEDDQDSTCASP
+1826 SEDDQDSTCASS
-1838 PESRLWPERSQSRQ
+1838 PESRLWPERSQSSQ

-1860 QSEVAHIDGR
+1860 HNKDSRG
-1870 RDLTRLEMME
+1870 
-1880 EQSMEW
+1880 
-1886 AGSPSWHLQSFC
+1886 P
-1898 REKEALRC
+1898 
-1906 ESSSEEQGWE
+1906 E
-1916 LDCKSPGWRRRL
+1916 LA
-1928 EHPLKG
+1928 
-1934 IHSTSLHKRTSGSKD
+1934 
-1949 PRGQELPGTA
+1949 GTA
-1959 RQPPSRRGNR
+1959 AWQAPSRRR
-1969 SIRRSQMQK
+1969 SKSVRRSQMQK
-1978 PFLSSPDP
+1978 PLLSNPEGKRVVNSFSGVSPLCTGP
-1986 PRSTTSETSVK
+1986 PRSSAPQTSAKE
-1997 DDGIRIFVALFD
+1997 DGIRIFVALFD

-2031 QILKVSGDKDAD
+2031 QILKVCGDKDAD

-2062 SEVQVENNEIKK
+2062 SEVQVDNDELKK

-2079 GFLPGNTPLESI
+2079 GFLPADTATESQ

-2116 LDKQEEYKSHPGQK
+2116 EVQLSARILCFISCPAGQK
-2130 HKDFEAELLTPRSMV
+2130 HEDIEAELLTPRRMV

-2165 TFSAGDVITVFGSM
+2165 TFSAGDIITVFGSM

-2194 LVPSNFLEAVTS
+2194 LVPSNFLEAAPS
-2206 DGGMVEEPHSKDKET
+2206 DGDVGEEFHSKDKEAS
-2221 FPLSAES
+2221 PLSAES
-2228 QLNLHGSVDQSDSSP
+2228 QR
-2243 TPPPPPPSCLVMGE
+2243 MR
-2257 QCPEQASL
+2257 
-2265 AVLKCS
+2265 
-2271 DVPGQSK
+2271 
-2278 KKRGFFF
+2278 KRRVQ
-2285 KGKKLFKKLGTSKKN
+2285 

>member
-1 MSKLSCVLGGSQPF
+1 MQDPQRSDANPAACPGTDTREGAGGDADGASCQP
-15 SSTSTNLLGTRSGS
+15 SPG
-29 YKTCLAAGKTS
+29 
-40 GQVFP
+40 P
-45 RARAG
+45 ERAG
-50 VQLWSLSPVPQAGK
+50 GPQPQEESPRTLPGPPPDPQRVRSAPELVRPLRAMDGCSRTDR
-64 ALPCLSHAVLQSG
+64 PPQSG

-173 ACQRAK
+173 ARQRAK

-204 LQAKLT
+204 LQAKLF
-210 AGKELSRGMSN
+210 AGK
-221 VSSSS
+221 
-226 IFVKT
+226 
-231 GFHNQILYICMDMQ
+231 

-277 NFKECLRSSKTSS
+277 NFKECLRSPTAGS
-290 GDTLPGAAAHMGAPV
+290 GGALPSAAARLRPPV
-305 PTLNTCVK
+305 PALNTGSK
-313 GSPLPKEAG
+313 ASPLPKEASP
-322 LGDPALGGEAHRKE
+322 GDPALGGEA
-336 TEYVSDVVC
+336 
-345 TRCGSHPPQT
+345 
-355 GAVLVSKMSS
+355 
-365 SSARSHRARGTLLA
+365 RSE
-379 AHCSTGMLSHGRG
+379 
-392 SVPIIFPGTGLLC
+392 
-405 CTFQP
+405 
-410 MKPGNPH
+410 
-417 LLKTRIFGVYVSSDT
+417 
-432 GSQGAGPVSRRA
+432 
-444 ALRSGARPGVFP
+444 
-456 APAARPG
+456 
-463 PARPPLG
+463 
-470 GRSGTARQIRAA
+470 
-482 SGRRLP
+482 
-488 AGGPRSRQ
+488 
-496 VEPGVQLLGPASEGH
+496 VEPGVQPLGPASEGH
-511 ENFPPKNAVTD
+511 ENFPPKNAIAG

-587 AGQVKSENAD
+587 AGQVESENAD

-681 LEARI
+681 LEARV

-698 QFSLLSEELKQFR
+698 QFSLLSQELKQFR

-737 PQPCWEKESTVPGLL
+737 PQPPWEKESTVPGLL
-752 THQSTKKVQNGET
+752 TLQSAKKGHNEET
-765 ESELSQRVPDA
+765 NELESSQRAPDA
-776 TVGSPAAATSS
+776 TVGAPVAATSS

-822 EVEELDVDSI
+822 EMEELDVDSI

-837 PGSQGPAKIQVF
+837 PGSQGPAKLQVF

-1042 RVSVQT
+1042 RVSVQS
-1048 VTEQGRS
+1048 VTEQGSS
-1055 DKLRCTFFVGQD
+1055 DKLRCTFCVGQEL
-1067 FCVAPSM
+1067 CVAPTM
-1074 PKVRSV
+1074 LKVRSV
-1080 TATSAEVM
+1080 TATSAEVV
-1088 WLPCNSNYNHA
+1088 WLPCNSSYNHA
-1099 VYLNGEECDIT
+1099 VYLNGEERDIT
-1110 KPGVYWYTF
+1110 KPGVYWYAF

-1128 VAKLEARPLKTPWEE
+1128 VAKLEARPLQTPWEE
-1143 VPEGQEQNSAVIY
+1143 APEGQEQNSAVIH

-1258 QISSVLLRASHLSS
+1258 QISSVLLRASRRSS
-1272 PLDSAVSTTFTSRLP
+1272 PSYSAVSTTFTSRLP
-1287 HGEPRGSLP
+1287 RGEPRGSLP
-1296 ARSPPTHQSAALLLR
+1296 ARSQPTHHTAALLLR
-1311 QKVPTASS
+1311 QKVPTDRS

-1325 LSSSHDSSAQ
+1325 LSSSHDSSARC
-1335 SLPEK
+1335 LPEK
-1340 ASSPPHLSSPGASL
+1340 APSPQHLSSPSASL
-1354 VQEGTSP
+1354 VQVLGTSP
-1361 QGSDAAQDMKCL
+1361 EGSDAAQDKKCL
-1373 TVPPQQADSTVLP
+1373 TVPPQQADSAVLP
-1386 GEDAEPVPPKEAE
+1386 GEGAEPVPSGEAE

-1408 VQMEQH
+1408 VQVEPS
-1414 VTKAPEVESL
+1414 VTKAPEPESP
-1424 SNSSLKIPMDTCH
+1424 SDSSLKIRMETCH
-1437 ACSVEESSKSPSSEG
+1437 ACSMEEPPKGPSAER
-1452 EKEANEKHL
+1452 EKEAKEKHL
-1461 SPEPLPS
+1461 SSEPLCSP
-1468 SSQAEGTEGTFRDA
+1468 SQAEGTEGTFRDA
-1482 NTGSSCQEFLRVSS
+1482 SAAGSSCQEFLRLSPD
-1496 GKEVMKEMSRVK
+1496 KEVMKEVSRVK

-1539 EEEEEDEL
+1539 EEEEEEEDEL

-1554 KKWDQRAPCYRE
+1554 KKWDQREPCYRE
-1566 NGEKMDLCDTDSD
+1566 NGEK
-1579 EEILERIL
+1579 
-1587 ELPLQMNHSKKLFS
+1587 
-1601 IPEVTEDEDEDE
+1601 
-1613 DVKCVTEEKVDSQ
+1613 
-1626 DSLETLTFHS
+1626 
-1636 GATEKPLNIKEPF
+1636 A
-1649 RKADGSNTSTD
+1649 
-1660 LSAQTLWKEH
+1660 
-1670 GVKESRG
+1670 
-1677 DADHVNPAFV
+1677 
-1687 QLAWS
+1687 
-1692 QKKTNWNQENDLMS
+1692 
-1706 GPGAS
+1706 
-1711 PAWSK
+1711 
-1716 RKGNN
+1716 
-1721 YREKIRSRPEMGR
+1721 
-1734 KRQNNLME
+1734 
-1742 HCSRLLGN
+1742 
-1750 CSQMGGGL
+1750 
-1758 YRAPSLREELNIVS
+1758 
-1772 SAGGKEEFDMYSRA
+1772 
-1786 RQGTLQKKHVK
+1786 
-1797 AMVSGFAEPTVRAR
+1797 
-1811 HCSSQRNLEIDIEYD
+1811 
-1826 SEDDQDSTCASP
+1826 
-1838 PESRLWPERSQSRQ
+1838 
-1852 GDWSDCSS
+1852 
-1860 QSEVAHIDGR
+1860 
-1870 RDLTRLEMME
+1870 
-1880 EQSMEW
+1880 
-1886 AGSPSWHLQSFC
+1886 
-1898 REKEALRC
+1898 
-1906 ESSSEEQGWE
+1906 
-1916 LDCKSPGWRRRL
+1916 
-1928 EHPLKG
+1928 
-1934 IHSTSLHKRTSGSKD
+1934 SGSKD
-1949 PRGQELPGTA
+1949 PRGQDLPGTA
-1959 RQPPSRRGNR
+1959 AWQAPSRRGSR
-1969 SIRRSQMQK
+1969 SMRRSQMQK
-1978 PFLSSPDP
+1978 PLLSSPGP
-1986 PRSTTSETSVK
+1986 PRSTAAETSVK
-1997 DDGIRIFVALFD
+1997 DDGVRIFVALFD

-2031 QILKVSGDKDAD
+2031 QILKVCGDKDAD

-2079 GFLPGNTPLESI
+2079 GFLPADTPMESV

-2116 LDKQEEYKSHPGQK
+2116 LDKQEKYKSHPGQK
-2130 HKDFEAELLTPRSMV
+2130 HQDFEAELMNPRSMV
-2145 AVFDYNPKESSPN
+2145 AVFDYNPKENSPN

-2165 TFSAGDVITVFGSM
+2165 TFSAGDIITVFGSM

-2206 DGGMVEEPHSKDKET
+2206 DGSMVEELHSKEKEG

-2228 QLNLHGSVDQSDSSP
+2228 QLNPDGSVDQSDFSA
-2243 TPPPPPPSCLVMGE
+2243 TPAVPPSCLGVGE

-2265 AVLKCS
+2265 AFLKCS

-2285 KGKKLFKKLGTSKKN
+2285 KGKKLFKKLGSSKKN

>member
-1 MSKLSCVLGGSQPF
+1 MQEPERGVPSAATGQSGVPAASACLDLDTREGAGGDTAGCQLSPGSEQDGASQPQEE
-15 SSTSTNLLGTRSGS
+15 SSGS
-29 YKTCLAAGKTS
+29 RRVPPPDPQRVHSAPEL
-40 GQVFP
+40 VRP
-45 RARAG
+45 LRAMDRTDR
-50 VQLWSLSPVPQAGK
+50 PPK
-64 ALPCLSHAVLQSG
+64 SG
-77 ADYGFLVSQNTKLL
+77 ADYSFLVSQNTKLL
-91 SALEDLRHRCS
+91 SALEDLRHRCA

-158 VPLKGSSLELCKKAF
+158 MPLKGSSLELCKKAF
-173 ACQRAK
+173 ARQRAK

-204 LQAKLT
+204 LQAKLL
-210 AGKELSRGMSN
+210 AGK
-221 VSSSS
+221 
-226 IFVKT
+226 
-231 GFHNQILYICMDMQ
+231 

-277 NFKECLRSSKTSS
+277 NFKECLRSSKMSS
-290 GDTLPGAAAHMGAPV
+290 AMPSAAARPGPTNSCLKGA
-305 PTLNTCVK
+305 
-313 GSPLPKEAG
+313 SRPKEA
-322 LGDPALGGEAHRKE
+322 LGDPALGE
-336 TEYVSDVVC
+336 
-345 TRCGSHPPQT
+345 
-355 GAVLVSKMSS
+355 
-365 SSARSHRARGTLLA
+365 RAR
-379 AHCSTGMLSHGRG
+379 RE
-392 SVPIIFPGTGLLC
+392 
-405 CTFQP
+405 
-410 MKPGNPH
+410 
-417 LLKTRIFGVYVSSDT
+417 
-432 GSQGAGPVSRRA
+432 
-444 ALRSGARPGVFP
+444 
-456 APAARPG
+456 
-463 PARPPLG
+463 
-470 GRSGTARQIRAA
+470 
-482 SGRRLP
+482 
-488 AGGPRSRQ
+488 
-496 VEPGVQLLGPASEGH
+496 VEPGVQPLGPASEGH
-511 ENFPPKNAVTD
+511 ENFPPKNAVTN
-522 QESSQQI
+522 QESSKQI
-529 QQLEFE
+529 QQLEVE

-587 AGQVKSENAD
+587 AGQVESENAD

-671 KREHEGAVQL
+671 RREHEGAVQL
-681 LEARI
+681 LEARV

-698 QFSLLSEELKQFR
+698 QFSLLSQELQQFR

-737 PQPCWEKESTVPGLL
+737 PQPRWEKESAVPGLL
-752 THQSTKKVQNGET
+752 PHQSTKKVHNEG
-765 ESELSQRVPDA
+765 SDKLELSQRGLDT
-776 TVGSPAAATSS
+776 TVGSPAAPTSA
-787 QKQAKKVESQS
+787 QKQSKKGESQS
-798 NSSKSESMQNSPKS
+798 SSSKSESMHNSPKS

-822 EVEELDVDSI
+822 EMEELDVDSI

-837 PGSQGPAKIQVF
+837 PGSQGPAKLQVF

-894 DGRRG
+894 DGQRG

-909 SDDDLMTFLPSELN
+909 SDDDLMMFLPPELN

-929 YQEKSFVSASTSSGD
+929 YQEKSLVSASTSSGD
-944 KSDFSIE
+944 KSEFSIE

-958 ASRAEGDQEEPV
+958 ASRTEGDQEEPV

-1020 NVKSGFQT
+1020 NVKSGLQT

-1034 LDLKTKAY
+1034 LDLHSRAY

-1048 VTEQGRS
+1048 VTEHGSS

-1067 FCVAPSM
+1067 FGMAPTM
-1074 PKVRSV
+1074 LKVRSV
-1080 TATSAEVM
+1080 TATSAEIT
-1088 WLPCNSNYNHA
+1088 WLPCSSNYSHG
-1099 VYLNGEECDIT
+1099 VYLNGQECDVT

-1128 VAKLEARPLKTPWEE
+1128 VAKLEARPMKTPWEE
-1143 VPEGQEQNSAVIY
+1143 VPKGQEQDSAMIH

-1207 YADGQKAIEVT
+1207 YADGQKVIEVT

-1244 TMSLYGE
+1244 TMSQYGE

-1258 QISSVLLRASHLSS
+1258 QISSVLLQSSHCAA
-1272 PLDSAVSTTFTSRLP
+1272 PVCTTVPSRLP
-1287 HGEPRGSLP
+1287 RGGPRASLP
-1296 ARSPPTHQSAALLLR
+1296 THSPQHTLLLQ
-1311 QKVPTASS
+1311 QKIPAKSS

-1325 LSSSHDSSAQ
+1325 PSSSPVGSVRP
-1335 SLPEK
+1335 LTER
-1340 ASSPPHLSSPGASL
+1340 ASSPPRLPSLSASL
-1354 VQEGTSP
+1354 VQAPGTSP
-1361 QGSDAAQDMKCL
+1361 QGLDAEGDKKCL
-1373 TVPPQQADSTVLP
+1373 SVPPQQTGAVLLGQGTEP
-1386 GEDAEPVPPKEAE
+1386 GPSQK
-1399 LQGLGEGTE
+1399 QGIQQLGEGTE
-1408 VQMEQH
+1408 VQTEQPR
-1414 VTKAPEVESL
+1414 TKAPELGSPTDSGVKLQTE
-1424 SNSSLKIPMDTCH
+1424 TCH
-1437 ACSVEESSKSPSSEG
+1437 VCSVEEAPKGPSADMER
-1452 EKEANEKHL
+1452 EAEKHL
-1461 SPEPLPS
+1461 SPEPLS
-1468 SSQAEGTEGTFRDA
+1468 SPSQAGGMQDTFQDR
-1482 NTGSSCQEFLRVSS
+1482 NTSRSSCQDFLRLSA

-1508 REQEEKMSEMGR
+1508 REQEEKLSEMGR
-1520 RQLTLFAEHNRS
+1520 RQLTLFTEHNRS

-1554 KKWDQRAPCYRE
+1554 KKWDQREPCSQE

-1587 ELPLQMNHSKKLFS
+1587 ELPLQKNHSKKLFS

-1613 DVKCVTEEKVDSQ
+1613 DEKGVTEEKTDLQ
-1626 DSLETLTFHS
+1626 DSLETQAYHS
-1636 GATEKPLNIKEPF
+1636 GRTEKSPNSKEPF
-1649 RKADGSNTSTD
+1649 RKEDGNSTSMDVPSQTPQGEH
-1660 LSAQTLWKEH
+1660 SAKERRA
-1670 GVKESRG
+1670 E
-1677 DADHVNPAFV
+1677 ADHANPAFG
-1687 QLAWS
+1687 QLSCS
-1692 QKKTNWNQENDLMS
+1692 QKKAHWNWGYQENDPKS
-1706 GPGAS
+1706 GSGTS
-1711 PAWSK
+1711 PSWSK
-1716 RKGNN
+1716 KKGNN
-1721 YREKIRSRPEMGR
+1721 YREKIRGRPEISR
-1734 KRQNNLME
+1734 KRQSDLTE

-1750 CSQMGGGL
+1750 CSQMGSGL
-1758 YRAPSLREELNIVS
+1758 YRAPSLREELNVVS
-1772 SAGGKEEFDMYSRA
+1772 SAGGKEGLDLYSWA
-1786 RQGTLQKKHVK
+1786 RQGTLRKKAPRAVG
-1797 AMVSGFAEPTVRAR
+1797 SRGAEPAVITT
-1811 HCSSQRNLEIDIEYD
+1811 HCPSSRSLEIDIEYD
-1826 SEDDQDSTCASP
+1826 SEDDQDSTCASSL
-1838 PESRLWPERSQSRQ
+1838 ESRLWPERSQSCQ

-1860 QSEVAHIDGR
+1860 RSEVAHLGGR

-1880 EQSMEW
+1880 EQGIEW
-1886 AGSPSWHLQSFC
+1886 VGSPSQHLRFFC
-1898 REKEALRC
+1898 REKEASRC

-1928 EHPLKG
+1928 EHSSKG
-1934 IHSTSLHKRTSGSKD
+1934 IRSTSLHKRASSHKD
-1949 PRGQELPGTA
+1949 SRGPEPPGTA
-1959 RQPPSRRGNR
+1959 AWQAPSRRQSR

-1978 PFLSSPDP
+1978 PLLSSPGLP
-1986 PRSTTSETSVK
+1986 SSTAPESSGK

-2031 QILKVSGDKDAD
+2031 QILKVCGDKDAD

-2062 SEVQVENNEIKK
+2062 SEVPVESSELKQ

-2079 GFLPGNTPLESI
+2079 GFLPADTES
-2091 GNGTF
+2091 
-2096 SPPPRRQTVPPPKP
+2096 P
-2110 RRSKKG
+2110 G
-2116 LDKQEEYKSHPGQK
+2116 LDKQEYKSQPGQK
-2130 HKDFEAELLTPRSMV
+2130 HKDIEAELLTSRRMV
-2145 AVFDYNPKESSPN
+2145 AAFDYNPKESSPN
-2158 ADVEAEL
+2158 TDVEAEL

-2194 LVPSNFLEAVTS
+2194 LVPSNFLEAVPL
-2206 DGGMVEEPHSKDKET
+2206 DGDTAKEFHSKDKEAS
-2221 FPLSAES
+2221 PLSAES
-2228 QLNLHGSVDQSDSSP
+2228 QLSPDGSVDQSDSSP
-2243 TPPPPPPSCLVMGE
+2243 SPPLQAPSCLVPGK
-2257 QCPEQASL
+2257 QRPEQASL
-2265 AVLKCS
+2265 ALLTCS
-2271 DVPGQSK
+2271 DAPGQSK

-2285 KGKKLFKKLGTSKKN
+2285 KGKNLFKRLGSNKKN

>member
-1 MSKLSCVLGGSQPF
+1 M
-15 SSTSTNLLGTRSGS
+15 
-29 YKTCLAAGKTS
+29 
-40 GQVFP
+40 
-45 RARAG
+45 
-50 VQLWSLSPVPQAGK
+50 
-64 ALPCLSHAVLQSG
+64 
-77 ADYGFLVSQNTKLL
+77 SQNTKLL

-158 VPLKGSSLELCKKAF
+158 VPLKGSSLELCKKVF
-173 ACQRAK
+173 ARQRAK

-204 LQAKLT
+204 LQAKLF
-210 AGKELSRGMSN
+210 AGK
-221 VSSSS
+221 
-226 IFVKT
+226 
-231 GFHNQILYICMDMQ
+231 
-245 DDPRCLNV
+245 DDPRCLNI

-277 NFKECLRSSKTSS
+277 NFKDCLRSSQTRS
-290 GDTLPGAAAHMGAPV
+290 GNALPSAATRPGPPV
-305 PTLNTCVK
+305 PTPNTCIT
-313 GSPLPKEAG
+313 GSPLPQEACPG
-322 LGDPALGGEAHRKE
+322 EPALGGEAHR
-336 TEYVSDVVC
+336 
-345 TRCGSHPPQT
+345 
-355 GAVLVSKMSS
+355 
-365 SSARSHRARGTLLA
+365 
-379 AHCSTGMLSHGRG
+379 
-392 SVPIIFPGTGLLC
+392 
-405 CTFQP
+405 
-410 MKPGNPH
+410 
-417 LLKTRIFGVYVSSDT
+417 
-432 GSQGAGPVSRRA
+432 
-444 ALRSGARPGVFP
+444 
-456 APAARPG
+456 
-463 PARPPLG
+463 
-470 GRSGTARQIRAA
+470 
-482 SGRRLP
+482 
-488 AGGPRSRQ
+488 Q
-496 VEPGVQLLGPASEGH
+496 VEPGVQPLGPASEGH

-522 QESSQQI
+522 QESRQQI

-587 AGQVKSENAD
+587 AGQVESENAD

-618 LQTKLENLEQVLKH
+618 LQSKLENLEQVLKH

-681 LEARI
+681 LEARV

-698 QFSLLSEELKQFR
+698 QFSLLSQELKQFR

-737 PQPCWEKESTVPGLL
+737 PQPHWEKESTVPGLL
-752 THQSTKKVQNGET
+752 PHQGAKKVHNEET
-765 ESELSQRVPDA
+765 DELESSQRAPDA
-776 TVGSPAAATSS
+776 TGGSPVAATSS

-822 EVEELDVDSI
+822 EMEELDVDSI

-837 PGSQGPAKIQVF
+837 PGSQGPAKLQVF

-879 YGDMDEDGFFEGELM
+879 YGDMDEDGFFE
-894 DGRRG
+894 
-899 LVPSNFVERV
+899 
-909 SDDDLMTFLPSELN
+909 
-923 DLTHSS
+923 
-929 YQEKSFVSASTSSGD
+929 
-944 KSDFSIE
+944 
-951 ESSISPL
+951 
-958 ASRAEGDQEEPV
+958 
-970 SHTAVPYPR
+970 
-979 KLTLIKQL
+979 
-987 ARSIVVGWEPPLLPA
+987 
-1002 GCPDIQSYN
+1002 
-1011 IYVDEELRQ
+1011 
-1020 NVKSGFQT
+1020 
-1028 KAVIEK
+1028 
-1034 LDLKTKAY
+1034 
-1042 RVSVQT
+1042 
-1048 VTEQGRS
+1048 
-1055 DKLRCTFFVGQD
+1055 
-1067 FCVAPSM
+1067 
-1074 PKVRSV
+1074 
-1080 TATSAEVM
+1080 
-1088 WLPCNSNYNHA
+1088 
-1099 VYLNGEECDIT
+1099 
-1110 KPGVYWYTF
+1110 
-1119 RNLQPSTQY
+1119 
-1128 VAKLEARPLKTPWEE
+1128 
-1143 VPEGQEQNSAVIY
+1143 
-1156 FTTPLAGT
+1156 GT

-1258 QISSVLLRASHLSS
+1258 QISSVLLRASHRSS
-1272 PLDSAVSTTFTSRLP
+1272 PSNSAVSTTFTSRLSR
-1287 HGEPRGSLP
+1287 GEPRGSLP
-1296 ARSPPTHQSAALLLR
+1296 ARSALTHQTAAILLR
-1311 QKVPTASS
+1311 QKAHADSS

-1325 LSSSHDSSAQ
+1325 LSSSHDGSAR

-1340 ASSPPHLSSPGASL
+1340 ASSPPHLSSPSASL
-1354 VQEGTSP
+1354 VQVPGTSP
-1361 QGSDAAQDMKCL
+1361 QGSDAARDKKCL
-1373 TVPPQQADSTVLP
+1373 TVPPQQAGSTVLP
-1386 GEDAEPVPPKEAE
+1386 SEGTERVPLREAE

-1408 VQMEQH
+1408 VQMEQS
-1414 VTKAPEVESL
+1414 VTKAPELESP
-1424 SNSSLKIPMDTCH
+1424 SNGSLKIRMETCH
-1437 ACSVEESSKSPSSEG
+1437 ACSEEELPKGPNAER
-1452 EKEANEKHL
+1452 EKEEKEKHL
-1461 SPEPLPS
+1461 SQEPLPS
-1468 SSQAEGTEGTFRDA
+1468 PSQAEGTEDA
-1482 NTGSSCQEFLRVSS
+1482 SQDTSAGGSSCQEFLRLSP

-1520 RQLTLFAEHNRS
+1520 RQLALFAEHNRS

-1554 KKWDQRAPCYRE
+1554 KKWDQRELCYRE

-1587 ELPLQMNHSKKLFS
+1587 ELPLQKNHSKKLFS

-1613 DVKCVTEEKVDSQ
+1613 DEKCVTVEKADPQ
-1626 DSLETLTFHS
+1626 DSLETLTYHS
-1636 GATEKPLNIKEPF
+1636 GRSEKPLNIKEPF
-1649 RKADGSNTSTD
+1649 LKADGSNTSTD
-1660 LSAQTLWKEH
+1660 LSAQTPREERV
-1670 GVKESRG
+1670 VKESRG
-1677 DADHVNPAFV
+1677 DADHANPAFV

-1692 QKKTNWNQENDLMS
+1692 QKKANWNWENDPKS
-1706 GPGAS
+1706 GTGAS

-1716 RKGNN
+1716 KKGNN
-1721 YREKIRSRPEMGR
+1721 CREKIRSRSEMGR
-1734 KRQNNLME
+1734 KRQNDLTE

-1750 CSQMGGGL
+1750 CSPMGGGL
-1758 YRAPSLREELNIVS
+1758 YRAPSLREELNVVS
-1772 SAGGKEEFDMYSRA
+1772 SAGGKEGFDMYSRA
-1786 RQGTLQKKHVK
+1786 RQGTLRKSHRK
-1797 AMVSGFAEPTVRAR
+1797 AVVSGLAEPSVMTTC
-1811 HCSSQRNLEIDIEYD
+1811 CSSPRSLEIDIEYD
-1826 SEDDQDSTCASP
+1826 SEDDQDSICASP
-1838 PESRLWPERSQSRQ
+1838 PESRLWPERSQSCQ

-1860 QSEVAHIDGR
+1860 QSEVAHVDGR

-1886 AGSPSWHLQSFC
+1886 AGSPSRRLQFFC
-1898 REKEALRC
+1898 QEKEALRC

-1928 EHPLKG
+1928 EHPSKG
-1934 IHSTSLHKRTSGSKD
+1934 IRSTSLHKRAAGNKD

-1959 RQPPSRRGNR
+1959 AWQAPSRRGNK
-1969 SIRRSQMQK
+1969 SVRRSQMQK
-1978 PFLSSPDP
+1978 PLLSSPGP
-1986 PRSTTSETSVK
+1986 PRSTASETSAK

-2031 QILKVSGDKDAD
+2031 QILKVCGDKDAD

-2049 CAGREGYIPCNMV
+2049 CGGREGYIPCNMV

-2079 GFLPGNTPLESI
+2079 GFLPADTPMESI

-2116 LDKQEEYKSHPGQK
+2116 LDKQEKYKSHPGQK
-2130 HKDFEAELLTPRSMV
+2130 HQDFEAELLTPRRMV

-2165 TFSAGDVITVFGSM
+2165 TFSAGDIITVFGSM

-2206 DGGMVEEPHSKDKET
+2206 DGGMVEEIHSKDKEA

-2228 QLNLHGSVDQSDSSP
+2228 QLTPDGSVDQSDSSP
-2243 TPPPPPPSCLVMGE
+2243 TPPTLQPSCLVMGE

-2265 AVLKCS
+2265 ALLKCS

-2285 KGKKLFKKLGTSKKN
+2285 KGKKLFKKLGSSKKN

>member
-1 MSKLSCVLGGSQPF
+1 MQDPELGEPSADPAPGDAVPAGPDPGTSESVRGDSDRASCRLSPEPEGPAEPRPQEESPETLRSPPPDPQRVRSPPELVRPLRAMDGLGGDRTDRHP
-15 SSTSTNLLGTRSGS
+15 
-29 YKTCLAAGKTS
+29 
-40 GQVFP
+40 
-45 RARAG
+45 
-50 VQLWSLSPVPQAGK
+50 
-64 ALPCLSHAVLQSG
+64 QSG
-77 ADYGFLVSQNTKLL
+77 ADYGFLVSQNTQLL

-173 ACQRAK
+173 AQQRAK

-192 KQIEALQQECRE
+192 KQIDALQQECRE
-204 LQAKLT
+204 LQAKLF
-210 AGKELSRGMSN
+210 AGK
-221 VSSSS
+221 
-226 IFVKT
+226 
-231 GFHNQILYICMDMQ
+231 
-245 DDPRCLNV
+245 DDPHCLNV
-253 IEFDRLLRESQREV
+253 TEFDRLLRESQREV

-277 NFKECLRSSKTSS
+277 NFKECLRSSQASS
-290 GDTLPGAAAHMGAPV
+290 VGVLPSADTHLGLPV
-305 PTLNTCVK
+305 PMLNTCSK
-313 GSPLPKEAG
+313 GSPLPKEAR
-322 LGDPALGGEAHRKE
+322 LGDPALKGGA
-336 TEYVSDVVC
+336 
-345 TRCGSHPPQT
+345 
-355 GAVLVSKMSS
+355 
-365 SSARSHRARGTLLA
+365 
-379 AHCSTGMLSHGRG
+379 
-392 SVPIIFPGTGLLC
+392 
-405 CTFQP
+405 
-410 MKPGNPH
+410 
-417 LLKTRIFGVYVSSDT
+417 
-432 GSQGAGPVSRRA
+432 SRE
-444 ALRSGARPGVFP
+444 V
-456 APAARPG
+456 
-463 PARPPLG
+463 
-470 GRSGTARQIRAA
+470 
-482 SGRRLP
+482 
-488 AGGPRSRQ
+488 RQ
-496 VEPGVQLLGPASEGH
+496 VEPSVQPLGPASEGH
-511 ENFPPKNAVTD
+511 ENFPPRNAITD

-587 AGQVKSENAD
+587 AGQVEAENAD

-618 LQTKLENLEQVLKH
+618 LQSKLENLEQVLKH

-648 EALLVLQEKQEEVRR
+648 EALLVLQEKQDEVRR

-681 LEARI
+681 LESTLDCMQARV
-686 KDLED
+686 KDLEE

-698 QFSLLSEELKQFR
+698 QFSLLSQELKQFR

-737 PQPCWEKESTVPGLL
+737 PQPHFEKESTVPGVF
-752 THQSTKKVQNGET
+752 THQSTKKVHNEET
-765 ESELSQRVPDA
+765 DELQSARQAPDT
-776 TVGSPAAATSS
+776 TVGSPVAAASS
-787 QKQAKKVESQS
+787 QRQAKKVESQS

-822 EVEELDVDSI
+822 EMEELDVDSI

-837 PGSQGPAKIQVF
+837 PGSQGPAKLQVF

-879 YGDMDEDGFFEGELM
+879 YGEMDEDGFFEGELM

-909 SDDDLMTFLPSELN
+909 SDDDLVTFLPSELN

-929 YQEKSFVSASTSSGD
+929 YREKSFVSASTSSGD
-944 KSDFSIE
+944 KSDFSVE

-958 ASRAEGDQEEPV
+958 TSRAEGDQEEPV

-1002 GCPDIQSYN
+1002 GCPDVQSYN

-1034 LDLKTKAY
+1034 LDLKTKSY

-1048 VTEQGRS
+1048 VTEQGSS

-1067 FCVAPSM
+1067 FCVAPTM
-1074 PKVRSV
+1074 LKVRSV
-1080 TATSAEVM
+1080 TATSAELT
-1088 WLPCNSNYNHA
+1088 WLPCNSNYSHA

-1119 RNLQPSTQY
+1119 HSLQPSTQY
-1128 VAKLEARPLKTPWEE
+1128 VAKLEARPLKSPWEE
-1143 VPEGQEQNSAVIY
+1143 VPQGQEQNSAVIH

-1207 YADGQKAIEVT
+1207 YADGQKVIEVT

-1258 QISSVLLRASHLSS
+1258 QISPVLLQASHHSS
-1272 PLDSAVSTTFTSRLP
+1272 PSDSAVSTIFTSRLP
-1287 HGEPRGSLP
+1287 RGEPRGSLP
-1296 ARSPPTHQSAALLLR
+1296 SRSPPTHHMAALLL
-1311 QKVPTASS
+1311 QQNVPSHTS

-1325 LSSSHDSSAQ
+1325 VSSSPEGSAP

-1340 ASSPPHLSSPGASL
+1340 ASSPPHLSSPSASL
-1354 VQEGTSP
+1354 VQVLGTSP
-1361 QGSDAAQDMKCL
+1361 QGSDAARDKKCL
-1373 TVPPQQADSTVLP
+1373 TVPPQQAGSTVLP
-1386 GEDAEPVPPKEAE
+1386 SEGTKPVSSREAE
-1399 LQGLGEGTE
+1399 LQGLGEGTD
-1408 VQMEQH
+1408 VQMEQS
-1414 VTKAPEVESL
+1414 VTKAPELESP
-1424 SNSSLKIPMDTCH
+1424 SASSLKIDMETCY
-1437 ACSVEESSKSPSSEG
+1437 ARSVEESPEG
-1452 EKEANEKHL
+1452 ASAERGKETKEKRL
-1461 SPEPLPS
+1461 SPELLPS
-1468 SSQAEGTEGTFRDA
+1468 PSQAEGTEGTFQGDISMA
-1482 NTGSSCQEFLRVSS
+1482 GSSCQEFLRLSP
-1496 GKEVMKEMSRVK
+1496 GKEVMKEMSRVE
-1508 REQEEKMSEMGR
+1508 REQEEKLSEIGR
-1520 RQLTLFAEHNRS
+1520 RPLTLFAEHSRS

-1547 SSEALEE
+1547 SSQALEE
-1554 KKWDQRAPCYRE
+1554 KKWDQGETCYGD

-1587 ELPLQMNHSKKLFS
+1587 ELPLQKNHSKKLFS

-1613 DVKCVTEEKVDSQ
+1613 DEDCVLEEKADPQ
-1626 DSLETLTFHS
+1626 DCQEELTYHS
-1636 GATEKPLNIKEPF
+1636 GRTEKTLNIKELF
-1649 RKADGSNTSTD
+1649 LEADGSNTSLA
-1660 LSAQTLWKEH
+1660 LSAQMLQEEH
-1670 GVKESRG
+1670 GVKESKR
-1677 DADHVNPAFV
+1677 DADRANPAFV
-1687 QLAWS
+1687 QTAWS
-1692 QKKTNWNQENDLMS
+1692 QRKASWNCGYQQNDLKS
-1706 GPGAS
+1706 GTVAS
-1711 PAWSK
+1711 PARIK
-1716 RKGNN
+1716 KKGSN
-1721 YREKIRSRPEMGR
+1721 YQEKTRSRSEMGR
-1734 KRQNNLME
+1734 KRQNDLTE

-1772 SAGGKEEFDMYSRA
+1772 SAGAKEGFDMYSRA
-1786 RQGTLQKKHVK
+1786 RQGTLRKKHMK
-1797 AMVSGFAEPTVRAR
+1797 AVVPGFAEPAVVAPR
-1811 HCSSQRNLEIDIEYD
+1811 CSSPRSLEIDIEYD
-1826 SEDDQDSTCASP
+1826 SEDDEDSICASP
-1838 PESRLWPERSQSRQ
+1838 PERRLWPEMSPSCQ
-1852 GDWSDCSS
+1852 GDWSDGSS
-1860 QSEVAHIDGR
+1860 QSEVVHMDGR

-1880 EQSMEW
+1880 EQGMEW
-1886 AGSPSWHLQSFC
+1886 AGSPNRHLQFFC
-1898 REKEALRC
+1898 QKEAPRC

-1928 EHPLKG
+1928 EHPSKG
-1934 IHSTSLHKRTSGSKD
+1934 IRSTSLHKRVASNKD
-1949 PRGQELPGTA
+1949 PRGQELPCTTWQA
-1959 RQPPSRRGNR
+1959 PRRRGNK
-1969 SIRRSQMQK
+1969 SVRRSQMQK
-1978 PFLSSPDP
+1978 PVLSSAGP
-1986 PRSTTSETSVK
+1986 PRSIASETSLK

-2031 QILKVSGDKDAD
+2031 QILKVCGDKDAD

-2079 GFLPGNTPLESI
+2079 GFLPADTPMESI
-2091 GNGTF
+2091 
-2096 SPPPRRQTVPPPKP
+2096 
-2110 RRSKKG
+2110 G
-2116 LDKQEEYKSHPGQK
+2116 LDKQEKYKAHAGQK
-2130 HKDFEAELLTPRSMV
+2130 HKDCEAELLTSRRMV

-2165 TFSAGDVITVFGSM
+2165 TFSAGDIITVFGSM

-2194 LVPSNFLEAVTS
+2194 LVPSNFLEAEPS
-2206 DGGMVEEPHSKDKET
+2206 AGGMAEELHSKDKEA

-2228 QLNLHGSVDQSDSSP
+2228 QLNPDGSLEQSDSSP
-2243 TPPPPPPSCLVMGE
+2243 TPPTLPPSCLGIGE

-2265 AVLKCS
+2265 AILKYS
-2271 DVPGQSK
+2271 HVTGQSK
-2278 KKRGFFF
+2278 KKRGFFLR
-2285 KGKKLFKKLGTSKKN
+2285 GKELFRKLGSSKKY

>member
-1 MSKLSCVLGGSQPF
+1 MQEPERGAPSAAPGQSGAPAASARPDLDTREGAGGDTAGCQLSPGSQRDGAPQPQEEP
-15 SSTSTNLLGTRSGS
+15 SGT
-29 YKTCLAAGKTS
+29 
-40 GQVFP
+40 P
-45 RARAG
+45 RVPPPDPQRVHSAPELVRPLRAMDRTDRH
-50 VQLWSLSPVPQAGK
+50 P
-64 ALPCLSHAVLQSG
+64 QSG

-173 ACQRAK
+173 ARQRAK

-204 LQAKLT
+204 LQAKLL
-210 AGKELSRGMSN
+210 AGK
-221 VSSSS
+221 
-226 IFVKT
+226 
-231 GFHNQILYICMDMQ
+231 

-277 NFKECLRSSKTSS
+277 NFKECLRSSKMSS
-290 GDTLPGAAAHMGAPV
+290 GSAMPSAAAHLGPTNSCLKGAPR
-305 PTLNTCVK
+305 PR
-313 GSPLPKEAG
+313 GA
-322 LGDPALGGEAHRKE
+322 LGDP
-336 TEYVSDVVC
+336 T
-345 TRCGSHPPQT
+345 
-355 GAVLVSKMSS
+355 
-365 SSARSHRARGTLLA
+365 
-379 AHCSTGMLSHGRG
+379 
-392 SVPIIFPGTGLLC
+392 
-405 CTFQP
+405 
-410 MKPGNPH
+410 
-417 LLKTRIFGVYVSSDT
+417 
-432 GSQGAGPVSRRA
+432 
-444 ALRSGARPGVFP
+444 
-456 APAARPG
+456 
-463 PARPPLG
+463 LG
-470 GRSGTARQIRAA
+470 GRAHRE
-482 SGRRLP
+482 
-488 AGGPRSRQ
+488 
-496 VEPGVQLLGPASEGH
+496 VEPGVQPLGPASEGH
-511 ENFPPKNAVTD
+511 ENSPPKNAVTN
-522 QESSQQI
+522 QESSKQI
-529 QQLEFE
+529 QQLEVE

-587 AGQVKSENAD
+587 AGQVESENAD

-671 KREHEGAVQL
+671 RREHEGAVQL
-681 LEARI
+681 LESTLDCMQARV

-698 QFSLLSEELKQFR
+698 QFSLLSQELQQFR

-725 TSELPLALCSST
+725 TSELPLALCSSA
-737 PQPCWEKESTVPGLL
+737 PQPRWDKESAVPGLL
-752 THQSTKKVQNGET
+752 PHQSTKKIHNEGSDELQ
-765 ESELSQRVPDA
+765 LSQRGPD
-776 TVGSPAAATSS
+776 TTTGSPAAPTST
-787 QKQAKKVESQS
+787 QKQSKKGESQS
-798 NSSKSESMQNSPKS
+798 SSSKSESMQNSPKS

-822 EVEELDVDSI
+822 EMEELDVDSI

-837 PGSQGPAKIQVF
+837 PGSQGPAKLQVF

-909 SDDDLMTFLPSELN
+909 SDDDLMTFLPPELS

-929 YQEKSFVSASTSSGD
+929 YQEKSLVSASTSSGE
-944 KSDFSIE
+944 KSEFSIE
-951 ESSISPL
+951 ESSVSPL
-958 ASRAEGDQEEPV
+958 ASRAEGDREEPV

-1020 NVKSGFQT
+1020 NVKSGLQT

-1034 LDLKTKAY
+1034 LDLHSRAY

-1048 VTEQGRS
+1048 VTEHGSS
-1055 DKLRCTFFVGQD
+1055 DKLRCTFFVGQA
-1067 FCVAPSM
+1067 FGVAPTM
-1074 PKVRSV
+1074 LKVRSV
-1080 TATSAEVM
+1080 TATSAEVT
-1088 WLPCNSNYNHA
+1088 WLPCNSNYSHG
-1099 VYLNGEECDIT
+1099 VYLNGQECDVT

-1128 VAKLEARPLKTPWEE
+1128 VAKLEARPMKTPWEE
-1143 VPEGQEQNSAVIY
+1143 VPQGQEQDSAVIH

-1207 YADGQKAIEVT
+1207 YADGQKVIEVT

-1244 TMSLYGE
+1244 TMSQYGE

-1258 QISSVLLRASHLSS
+1258 QISSVLLRSSHCTS
-1272 PLDSAVSTTFTSRLP
+1272 PVCTTVPSRLAR
-1287 HGEPRGSLP
+1287 GGPRTSLP
-1296 ARSPPTHQSAALLLR
+1296 ARSPQHTPALPLQ
-1311 QKVPTASS
+1311 QKIPAESS
-1319 DAKLTD
+1319 DAKRID
-1325 LSSSHDSSAQ
+1325 PSSSPVGSAWP
-1335 SLPEK
+1335 LPEK
-1340 ASSPPHLSSPGASL
+1340 ASSPPHLPSPSASL
-1354 VQEGTSP
+1354 VQAPGTSP
-1361 QGSDAAQDMKCL
+1361 QGSDTGGDKKCL
-1373 TVPPQQADSTVLP
+1373 SVPPQQAGTVLP
-1386 GEDAEPVPPKEAE
+1386 GQGTEPGPSQEP
-1399 LQGLGEGTE
+1399 GLPQPGEGTE
-1408 VQMEQH
+1408 VQLEQSA
-1414 VTKAPEVESL
+1414 TKAPELGSPTDSRGKLQTE
-1424 SNSSLKIPMDTCH
+1424 TCH
-1437 ACSVEESSKSPSSEG
+1437 MCSVEEAPKGPSADRER
-1452 EKEANEKHL
+1452 EAEKHL
-1461 SPEPLPS
+1461 SPEPPS
-1468 SSQAEGTEGTFRDA
+1468 SPSQAEGTQDPFQDGNTSGT
-1482 NTGSSCQEFLRVSS
+1482 SCQEFLRLSP

-1508 REQEEKMSEMGR
+1508 REQEEKLSEMGR
-1520 RQLTLFAEHNRS
+1520 RQLTLFSEHNRS

-1539 EEEEEDEL
+1539 EEEEEEEL

-1554 KKWDQRAPCYRE
+1554 KKWDQREPCSQE

-1587 ELPLQMNHSKKLFS
+1587 ELPLQNNHSKKLFS

-1613 DVKCVTEEKVDSQ
+1613 DVTEEKTDPQ
-1626 DSLETLTFHS
+1626 DSLETQTYHS
-1636 GATEKPLNIKEPF
+1636 GRTEKPPNSKEPF
-1649 RKADGSNTSTD
+1649 LKEDGNNTSMD
-1660 LSAQTLWKEH
+1660 VSAQTPQEEH
-1670 GVKESRG
+1670 GAKESRA
-1677 DADHVNPAFV
+1677 DADRANPAFG

-1692 QKKTNWNQENDLMS
+1692 QKKAHWNWGYQENDPKCGS
-1706 GPGAS
+1706 GTS
-1711 PAWSK
+1711 PSWSK
-1716 RKGNN
+1716 KKGNN
-1721 YREKIRSRPEMGR
+1721 YREKTRSRPEISR
-1734 KRQNNLME
+1734 KRQSDPAE

-1750 CSQMGGGL
+1750 CSQMGSGL
-1758 YRAPSLREELNIVS
+1758 YRAPSLREELNVVS
-1772 SAGGKEEFDMYSRA
+1772 SAGGKEGLDLYSRA
-1786 RQGTLQKKHVK
+1786 RQGTLRKKAPRAVG
-1797 AMVSGFAEPTVRAR
+1797 AGGAEPAVMAM
-1811 HCSSQRNLEIDIEYD
+1811 HCPSPRSLEIDIEYD
-1826 SEDDQDSTCASP
+1826 SEDDQDSTCASS
-1838 PESRLWPERSQSRQ
+1838 PESRLWPERSQSCQ

-1860 QSEVAHIDGR
+1860 QSEVAHPGGR
-1870 RDLTRLEMME
+1870 RELTRLEMME
-1880 EQSMEW
+1880 EQGMEW
-1886 AGSPSWHLQSFC
+1886 AGSPSQHLRFFC

-1928 EHPLKG
+1928 EHSSKG
-1934 IHSTSLHKRTSGSKD
+1934 IRSTSLHKRASSHKD
-1949 PRGQELPGTA
+1949 SRGPEPPCTA
-1959 RQPPSRRGNR
+1959 WQAPSRRR
-1969 SIRRSQMQK
+1969 SKSVRRSQMQK
-1978 PFLSSPDP
+1978 PLLSSPGP
-1986 PRSTTSETSVK
+1986 PRSTAPESSGK

-2031 QILKVSGDKDAD
+2031 QILKVCGDKDAD

-2062 SEVQVENNEIKK
+2062 SEVPVESSELKQ

-2079 GFLPGNTPLESI
+2079 GFLPADTESP

-2116 LDKQEEYKSHPGQK
+2116 LDKQEYKSQPGQK
-2130 HKDFEAELLTPRSMV
+2130 HKDIEAELLTPRRMV
-2145 AVFDYNPKESSPN
+2145 AAFDYNPKESSPN
-2158 ADVEAEL
+2158 TDVEAEL
-2165 TFSAGDVITVFGSM
+2165 TFSAGDIITVFGSM

-2194 LVPSNFLEAVTS
+2194 LVPSNFLEAVPL
-2206 DGGMVEEPHSKDKET
+2206 DGDTAEEFHSKDKEAS
-2221 FPLSAES
+2221 PLSAES
-2228 QLNLHGSVDQSDSSP
+2228 QLNPDGSVDQSDSSP
-2243 TPPPPPPSCLVMGE
+2243 SPPPPAPSCLVPGE

-2265 AVLKCS
+2265 ALLTCS
-2271 DVPGQSK
+2271 DAPGQSK

-2285 KGKKLFKKLGTSKKN
+2285 KGKNLFKKLGSNKKN

>member
-1 MSKLSCVLGGSQPF
+1 
-15 SSTSTNLLGTRSGS
+15 
-29 YKTCLAAGKTS
+29 
-40 GQVFP
+40 
-45 RARAG
+45 
-50 VQLWSLSPVPQAGK
+50 
-64 ALPCLSHAVLQSG
+64 QSG

-158 VPLKGSSLELCKKAF
+158 VPLKGSSLDLCKKAF
-173 ACQRAK
+173 ARQRAK

-210 AGKELSRGMSN
+210 AGK
-221 VSSSS
+221 
-226 IFVKT
+226 
-231 GFHNQILYICMDMQ
+231 

-277 NFKECLRSSKTSS
+277 NFKECLRASK
-290 GDTLPGAAAHMGAPV
+290 A
-305 PTLNTCVK
+305 
-313 GSPLPKEAG
+313 
-322 LGDPALGGEAHRKE
+322 
-336 TEYVSDVVC
+336 
-345 TRCGSHPPQT
+345 
-355 GAVLVSKMSS
+355 
-365 SSARSHRARGTLLA
+365 SSAITSPILA
-379 AHCSTGMLSHGRG
+379 VPELSGI
-392 SVPIIFPGTGLLC
+392 SL
-405 CTFQP
+405 
-410 MKPGNPH
+410 
-417 LLKTRIFGVYVSSDT
+417 
-432 GSQGAGPVSRRA
+432 
-444 ALRSGARPGVFP
+444 VF
-456 APAARPG
+456 
-463 PARPPLG
+463 
-470 GRSGTARQIRAA
+470 
-482 SGRRLP
+482 
-488 AGGPRSRQ
+488 Q
-496 VEPGVQLLGPASEGH
+496 VEPGVQPLGPASEGH
-511 ENFPPKNAVTD
+511 ENFPSKNAITD
-522 QESSQQI
+522 QGSSQQI
-529 QQLEFE
+529 QQLESE

-574 AEENLQLNEKAGW
+574 AEENLQLNKKAGW
-587 AGQVKSENAD
+587 AGQVESENAD

-681 LEARI
+681 LESTLDCMQARV

-691 QCRSQTE
+691 QCRNQTE
-698 QFSLLSEELKQFR
+698 QFSLLSQELKQFR

-737 PQPCWEKESTVPGLL
+737 PQSHWEKGNCWRCLRS
-752 THQSTKKVQNGET
+752 
-765 ESELSQRVPDA
+765 SQQAPDA
-776 TVGSPAAATSS
+776 TLGSSVAATSL

-822 EVEELDVDSI
+822 EMEELDVDSI
-832 SLMPE
+832 SVMPE
-837 PGSQGPAKIQVF
+837 PGSQGPAKLQVF

-909 SDDDLMTFLPSELN
+909 SDDDLMTFLPSEPN
-923 DLTHSS
+923 DLTPSS

-958 ASRAEGDQEEPV
+958 ASRSEGDREEPV

-1002 GCPDIQSYN
+1002 GCPDVKSYN

-1048 VTEQGRS
+1048 VTEQGSS

-1067 FCVAPSM
+1067 FCVAPTVL
-1074 PKVRSV
+1074 KVRSV

-1088 WLPCNSNYNHA
+1088 WLPCNSNYHHA
-1099 VYLNGEECDIT
+1099 VYLNGEECDVT

-1119 RNLQPSTQY
+1119 HNLQPSTQY
-1128 VAKLEARPLKTPWEE
+1128 VAKLEARHLKPPGEE
-1143 VPEGQEQNSAVIY
+1143 VPEGQEQNSAVIH

-1258 QISSVLLRASHLSS
+1258 QISSVLLRASHHSS
-1272 PLDSAVSTTFTSRLP
+1272 PSDSAVCTSLTSRLP
-1287 HGEPRGSLP
+1287 RGEPRGSLP
-1296 ARSPPTHQSAALLLR
+1296 ARSPPTHQAAALL
-1311 QKVPTASS
+1311 
-1319 DAKLTD
+1319 
-1325 LSSSHDSSAQ
+1325 
-1335 SLPEK
+1335 
-1340 ASSPPHLSSPGASL
+1340 
-1354 VQEGTSP
+1354 
-1361 QGSDAAQDMKCL
+1361 
-1373 TVPPQQADSTVLP
+1373 PQQKFVS
-1386 GEDAEPVPPKEAE
+1386 
-1399 LQGLGEGTE
+1399 
-1408 VQMEQH
+1408 QMEQS
-1414 VTKAPEVESL
+1414 VTKAPELESP
-1424 SNSSLKIPMDTCH
+1424 SNSNLKIRVETCH
-1437 ACSVEESSKSPSSEG
+1437 TCSVEEPPKDPCAES
-1452 EKEANEKHL
+1452 EKEAKGKH
-1461 SPEPLPS
+1461 STPEALPS
-1468 SSQAEGTEGTFRDA
+1468 PGQAEGTEGTFQGTSA
-1482 NTGSSCQEFLRVSS
+1482 GGSSSQEFLRLSTS
-1496 GKEVMKEMSRVK
+1496 KEVMKEMSRVK
-1508 REQEEKMSEMGR
+1508 REQEEKVSEVGR

-1547 SSEALEE
+1547 SSETLEE
-1554 KKWDQRAPCYRE
+1554 KKGDQREPSYRE
-1566 NGEKMDLCDTDSD
+1566 NGEKVTCSRMDLCDTDSD

-1587 ELPLQMNHSKKLFS
+1587 ELPLQKNHSKKLFS

-1613 DVKCVTEEKVDSQ
+1613 DEKCVMKEKADPQ
-1626 DSLETLTFHS
+1626 DSLETFSYHS
-1636 GATEKPLNIKEPF
+1636 GRTEKPPNVKEPSL
-1649 RKADGSNTSTD
+1649 KADGSNTPTD
-1660 LSAQTLWKEH
+1660 LSARMPQE
-1670 GVKESRG
+1670 RG
-1677 DADHVNPAFV
+1677 
-1687 QLAWS
+1687 
-1692 QKKTNWNQENDLMS
+1692 NDLKS
-1706 GPGAS
+1706 GTGTS
-1711 PAWSK
+1711 PTWSK
-1716 RKGNN
+1716 KKGNN

-1734 KRQNNLME
+1734 KRQNDLTE

-1758 YRAPSLREELNIVS
+1758 YRAPSLREELNVVS
-1772 SAGGKEEFDMYSRA
+1772 SAGGKEGFDMYSRA
-1786 RQGTLQKKHVK
+1786 RQGTSRKKHTK
-1797 AMVSGFAEPTVRAR
+1797 AAVSGFAEPAVMAPC
-1811 HCSSQRNLEIDIEYD
+1811 CSNPKSLEIDIEYD

-1838 PESRLWPERSQSRQ
+1838 PESRQWPERSQSCQ
-1852 GDWSDCSS
+1852 GDWT
-1860 QSEVAHIDGR
+1860 GN
-1870 RDLTRLEMME
+1870 
-1880 EQSMEW
+1880 
-1886 AGSPSWHLQSFC
+1886 
-1898 REKEALRC
+1898 
-1906 ESSSEEQGWE
+1906 
-1916 LDCKSPGWRRRL
+1916 
-1928 EHPLKG
+1928 
-1934 IHSTSLHKRTSGSKD
+1934 KD

-1959 RQPPSRRGNR
+1959 AWQAPSRRGNT
-1969 SIRRSQMQK
+1969 SVRRSQMQK
-1978 PFLSSPDP
+1978 PLLPSPGEWAKGRDLGSRREGGCWECQGRGWQAVQGCGP

-1997 DDGIRIFVALFD
+1997 DDGIRVFVALFD
-2009 YDPVSMSPNPDAAEE
+2009 YDPISMSPNPDAAEE

-2031 QILKVSGDKDAD
+2031 QILKVCGDKDAD

-2079 GFLPGNTPLESI
+2079 GFLPADTPMESI

-2096 SPPPRRQTVPPPKP
+2096 SPPPRCQTVPPPKP

-2116 LDKQEEYKSHPGQK
+2116 LTFCYFGPAGQK
-2130 HKDFEAELLTPRSMV
+2130 HKDFEAGLLAPRSMM

-2165 TFSAGDVITVFGSM
+2165 TFSAGDIITVFGSM

-2194 LVPSNFLEAVTS
+2194 LVPSNYLE
-2206 DGGMVEEPHSKDKET
+2206 
-2221 FPLSAES
+2221 
-2228 QLNLHGSVDQSDSSP
+2228 
-2243 TPPPPPPSCLVMGE
+2243 
-2257 QCPEQASL
+2257 
-2265 AVLKCS
+2265 
-2271 DVPGQSK
+2271 
-2278 KKRGFFF
+2278 
-2285 KGKKLFKKLGTSKKN
+2285 

>member
-1 MSKLSCVLGGSQPF
+1 MQQPERGVPSAAPGHSGVPAASARPDLDTREGAGGDTDGCQ
-15 SSTSTNLLGTRSGS
+15 
-29 YKTCLAAGKTS
+29 
-40 GQVFP
+40 
-45 RARAG
+45 
-50 VQLWSLSPVPQAGK
+50 LSPGSEQDGAPQPQEESSGIPRVPPPDAQRVHSAPELVRPLRAMDRTDRPPK
-64 ALPCLSHAVLQSG
+64 SG
-77 ADYGFLVSQNTKLL
+77 ADYSFLVSQNTKLL

-158 VPLKGSSLELCKKAF
+158 MPLKGSSLELCKKAF
-173 ACQRAK
+173 ARQRAK

-204 LQAKLT
+204 LQAKLL
-210 AGKELSRGMSN
+210 AGK
-221 VSSSS
+221 
-226 IFVKT
+226 
-231 GFHNQILYICMDMQ
+231 
-245 DDPRCLNV
+245 DDPRCLNI

-277 NFKECLRSSKTSS
+277 NFKECLRSSKMSS
-290 GDTLPGAAAHMGAPV
+290 GSAMPSAATRPGPTNSCLKDAPQ
-305 PTLNTCVK
+305 
-313 GSPLPKEAG
+313 PKEA
-322 LGDPALGGEAHRKE
+322 LGD
-336 TEYVSDVVC
+336 
-345 TRCGSHPPQT
+345 
-355 GAVLVSKMSS
+355 
-365 SSARSHRARGTLLA
+365 
-379 AHCSTGMLSHGRG
+379 
-392 SVPIIFPGTGLLC
+392 SV
-405 CTFQP
+405 
-410 MKPGNPH
+410 
-417 LLKTRIFGVYVSSDT
+417 
-432 GSQGAGPVSRRA
+432 
-444 ALRSGARPGVFP
+444 
-456 APAARPG
+456 
-463 PARPPLG
+463 LG
-470 GRSGTARQIRAA
+470 GRAHRE
-482 SGRRLP
+482 
-488 AGGPRSRQ
+488 
-496 VEPGVQLLGPASEGH
+496 VEPGVQPLGPASEGH
-511 ENFPPKNAVTD
+511 ENFPPKNAVTN
-522 QESSQQI
+522 QESSKQI
-529 QQLEFE
+529 QQLEVE

-587 AGQVKSENAD
+587 AGQVESENAD

-671 KREHEGAVQL
+671 RREHEGAVQL
-681 LEARI
+681 LEARV

-698 QFSLLSEELKQFR
+698 QFSLLSQELQQFR

-737 PQPCWEKESTVPGLL
+737 PQPRWEKESAVPGLL
-752 THQSTKKVQNGET
+752 PYQSTKKVHNEGSDEL
-765 ESELSQRVPDA
+765 ELSQRGPNT
-776 TVGSPAAATSS
+776 TVGSPAAPTSA
-787 QKQAKKVESQS
+787 QKQSKKGESQS
-798 NSSKSESMQNSPKS
+798 SSSKSESMQNSPKS

-822 EVEELDVDSI
+822 EMEELDVDSI

-837 PGSQGPAKIQVF
+837 PGSQGPAKLQVF

-909 SDDDLMTFLPSELN
+909 SDDDLMMFLPPELN

-929 YQEKSFVSASTSSGD
+929 YQEKSLVSTSTSSGD
-944 KSDFSIE
+944 KSEFSIE

-958 ASRAEGDQEEPV
+958 ASRAEGDQEEPI

-1020 NVKSGFQT
+1020 NVKSGLQT

-1034 LDLKTKAY
+1034 LDLHSRAY

-1048 VTEQGRS
+1048 VMEHGSS

-1067 FCVAPSM
+1067 FGMAPTM
-1074 PKVRSV
+1074 LKVRSV
-1080 TATSAEVM
+1080 TATSAEVT
-1088 WLPCNSNYNHA
+1088 WLPCNSNYSHG
-1099 VYLNGEECDIT
+1099 VYLNGQECDVT

-1128 VAKLEARPLKTPWEE
+1128 VAKLEARPMKSPWEE
-1143 VPEGQEQNSAVIY
+1143 VPKGQEQDSAVIH

-1207 YADGQKAIEVT
+1207 YADGQKVIEVT

-1227 DLSQLQMFQV
+1227 DLSQLQVFQV

-1244 TMSLYGE
+1244 TMSQYGE

-1258 QISSVLLRASHLSS
+1258 QISSVLLQSSHCTS
-1272 PLDSAVSTTFTSRLP
+1272 PVCTTVPSRLP
-1287 HGEPRGSLP
+1287 RWAPRALLP
-1296 ARSPPTHQSAALLLR
+1296 TRSPQHMLQ
-1311 QKVPTASS
+1311 QKIPAESS

-1325 LSSSHDSSAQ
+1325 PSSSPVGSAQ
-1335 SLPEK
+1335 PLTEK
-1340 ASSPPHLSSPGASL
+1340 ASSPPHLPSPIASL
-1354 VQEGTSP
+1354 VQAPGTFPQESDTEG
-1361 QGSDAAQDMKCL
+1361 DKKCL
-1373 TVPPQQADSTVLP
+1373 SVPPQHAGTVLP
-1386 GEDAEPVPPKEAE
+1386 GPGMEPGPSQK
-1399 LQGLGEGTE
+1399 QGMQQLGGGTE
-1408 VQMEQH
+1408 VQ
-1414 VTKAPEVESL
+1414 
-1424 SNSSLKIPMDTCH
+1424 
-1437 ACSVEESSKSPSSEG
+1437 
-1452 EKEANEKHL
+1452 
-1461 SPEPLPS
+1461 
-1468 SSQAEGTEGTFRDA
+1468 
-1482 NTGSSCQEFLRVSS
+1482 
-1496 GKEVMKEMSRVK
+1496 
-1508 REQEEKMSEMGR
+1508 QEEKLSEMSR
-1520 RQLTLFAEHNRS
+1520 RQLTLFTEHNRS

-1554 KKWDQRAPCYRE
+1554 TKWDQRECSQE

-1587 ELPLQMNHSKKLFS
+1587 ELPLQKNHSKKLFS

-1613 DVKCVTEEKVDSQ
+1613 DEKGATEEKTDPQ
-1626 DSLETLTFHS
+1626 DSLETQTYHS
-1636 GATEKPLNIKEPF
+1636 GRTEKPPNSKEPF
-1649 RKADGSNTSTD
+1649 LKEDGSNTSMKV
-1660 LSAQTLWKEH
+1660 SAQTPQGEH
-1670 GVKESRG
+1670 SAKESRAE
-1677 DADHVNPAFV
+1677 ADHANPAFG
-1687 QLAWS
+1687 QLSCS
-1692 QKKTNWNQENDLMS
+1692 QKKAHWNWGCQENDPKS
-1706 GPGAS
+1706 GSGTS
-1711 PAWSK
+1711 PSWNK
-1716 RKGNN
+1716 KKGNN
-1721 YREKIRSRPEMGR
+1721 YREKIRSRPEISR
-1734 KRQNNLME
+1734 KRQSDLTE

-1750 CSQMGGGL
+1750 CSQMGSGL
-1758 YRAPSLREELNIVS
+1758 YRAPSLREELNVVS
-1772 SAGGKEEFDMYSRA
+1772 SAGGKEGLDLYSRA
-1786 RQGTLQKKHVK
+1786 RQGTLRKKAPRAVG
-1797 AMVSGFAEPTVRAR
+1797 SGGAEPAVIAT
-1811 HCSSQRNLEIDIEYD
+1811 HCPSPRSLEIDIEYD
-1826 SEDDQDSTCASP
+1826 SEDDQDSTCASSL
-1838 PESRLWPERSQSRQ
+1838 ESRLWPERSQSCQ

-1860 QSEVAHIDGR
+1860 QSEVAHLGGR

-1880 EQSMEW
+1880 EQGMEW
-1886 AGSPSWHLQSFC
+1886 ARSPSRHLRFFC
-1898 REKEALRC
+1898 REKEAPRC

-1928 EHPLKG
+1928 EHSSKG
-1934 IHSTSLHKRTSGSKD
+1934 IRSTSLHKRASSHKD
-1949 PRGQELPGTA
+1949 SRGPEPPGTA
-1959 RQPPSRRGNR
+1959 AWQAPSRRQSR
-1969 SIRRSQMQK
+1969 SERRSQMQK
-1978 PFLSSPDP
+1978 PLLSSPGL
-1986 PRSTTSETSVK
+1986 PRSTAPETSGK

-2031 QILKVSGDKDAD
+2031 QILKVCGDKDAD

-2062 SEVQVENNEIKK
+2062 SEVPVESSELKQ

-2079 GFLPGNTPLESI
+2079 GFLPADTESP

-2110 RRSKKG
+2110 RRSKKAG
-2116 LDKQEEYKSHPGQK
+2116 LDKQECKSQPGQK
-2130 HKDFEAELLTPRSMV
+2130 HKDIEAELLTPHRMV
-2145 AVFDYNPKESSPN
+2145 AAFDYNPKESSPN
-2158 ADVEAEL
+2158 TDVEAEL
-2165 TFSAGDVITVFGSM
+2165 TFSAGDVITIFGSM

-2194 LVPSNFLEAVTS
+2194 LVPSNFLEAVPL
-2206 DGGMVEEPHSKDKET
+2206 DGGTDKEFHSKEKEAS
-2221 FPLSAES
+2221 PLSAES
-2228 QLNLHGSVDQSDSSP
+2228 QLNPDGSADQSDSSP
-2243 TPPPPPPSCLVMGE
+2243 SPPLPAPSCLVPGE
-2257 QCPEQASL
+2257 QSPEQASL
-2265 AVLKCS
+2265 ALLACS
-2271 DVPGQSK
+2271 DAPEQRK

-2285 KGKKLFKKLGTSKKN
+2285 KGKNLFKRLGSNKKN

>member
-1 MSKLSCVLGGSQPF
+1 MEEPDPPHTGDAVPAASASACPDVSLAPA
-15 SSTSTNLLGTRSGS
+15 TREGAGD
-29 YKTCLAAGKTS
+29 AAGGAS
-40 GQVFP
+40 RPPSPGPEGAGAAQPQEGSRSSLRAPPADPQRVRPAPELVRP
-45 RARAG
+45 R
-50 VQLWSLSPVPQAGK
+50 QAMDGLGRERTDGL
-64 ALPCLSHAVLQSG
+64 AQSG
-77 ADYGFLVSQNTKLL
+77 ADYSFLVSQNTKLL
-91 SALEDLRHRCS
+91 SALEDLQHRYS
-102 SLAEENSLLRRSCFP
+102 SLVEENSLLRRSCFP
-117 QTEEKVKH
+117 ETEEKVKH

-204 LQAKLT
+204 LQAKLI
-210 AGKELSRGMSN
+210 AGK
-221 VSSSS
+221 
-226 IFVKT
+226 
-231 GFHNQILYICMDMQ
+231 
-245 DDPRCLNV
+245 DDPCCLNV
-253 IEFDRLLRESQREV
+253 VEFDRLLRESQKEV

-290 GDTLPGAAAHMGAPV
+290 GSSLPSATTCLGA
-305 PTLNTCVK
+305 TLNTCIK
-313 GSPLPKEAG
+313 DSPLPKEARS
-322 LGDPALGGEAHRKE
+322 GDPVLRVEAHRK
-336 TEYVSDVVC
+336 
-345 TRCGSHPPQT
+345 
-355 GAVLVSKMSS
+355 
-365 SSARSHRARGTLLA
+365 
-379 AHCSTGMLSHGRG
+379 
-392 SVPIIFPGTGLLC
+392 
-405 CTFQP
+405 
-410 MKPGNPH
+410 
-417 LLKTRIFGVYVSSDT
+417 
-432 GSQGAGPVSRRA
+432 
-444 ALRSGARPGVFP
+444 
-456 APAARPG
+456 
-463 PARPPLG
+463 
-470 GRSGTARQIRAA
+470 
-482 SGRRLP
+482 
-488 AGGPRSRQ
+488 
-496 VEPGVQLLGPASEGH
+496 VEPGVLPLGIASEGH
-511 ENFPPKNAVTD
+511 ENFPPRNAITD
-522 QESSQQI
+522 PESSQQI

-558 ELEIQLQEVQ
+558 ELEIQLQEIQ

-587 AGQVKSENAD
+587 AGQVESENAD

-632 MRNVAER
+632 MRDVAER
-639 RQQLEVEHK
+639 RQQLEAEHK

-681 LEARI
+681 LEARV
-686 KDLED
+686 KDLEE
-691 QCRSQTE
+691 QCRNQTE
-698 QFSLLSEELKQFR
+698 QFSLLSQELKQFR

-725 TSELPLALCSST
+725 TSELPLALCSSS
-737 PQPCWEKESTVPGLL
+737 PQLHWEKDSTGPALL
-752 THQSTKKVQNGET
+752 THQSTKKVHNEET
-765 ESELSQRVPDA
+765 DELESSQRVPDA
-776 TVGSPAAATSS
+776 AVGSPVSATGS

-798 NSSKSESMQNSPKS
+798 SSSKSESMQNSPKS

-822 EVEELDVDSI
+822 EMEELDVDSI

-837 PGSQGPAKIQVF
+837 TGSQGPAKLQVF

-899 LVPSNFVERV
+899 LVPSNFVERI

-958 ASRAEGDQEEPV
+958 ASRAEGDQEEAV

-987 ARSIVVGWEPPLLPA
+987 ARSIVVGWEPPLLPT

-1028 KAVIEK
+1028 KTVIEK

-1042 RVSVQT
+1042 RVSVQS
-1048 VTEQGRS
+1048 VTEQGSS

-1067 FCVAPSM
+1067 FCLAPTM
-1074 PKVRSV
+1074 LKVRSV
-1080 TATSAEVM
+1080 TATSAEVT

-1110 KPGVYWYTF
+1110 KPGVYWYAF

-1143 VPEGQEQNSAVIY
+1143 VPEGQEQNSAVIH

-1218 SPTAGSVLV
+1218 SPTAGSILV

-1258 QISSVLLRASHLSS
+1258 QISSVLLRTSRHSS
-1272 PLDSAVSTTFTSRLP
+1272 NSDSAVSTTFTSRLP
-1287 HGEPRGSLP
+1287 CRDPRGSLS
-1296 ARSPPTHQSAALLLR
+1296 ARSPPMHQTVALLL
-1311 QKVPTASS
+1311 QQVSTDIS

-1325 LSSSHDSSAQ
+1325 LSSSHDGSAR

-1340 ASSPPHLSSPGASL
+1340 ASSPLHLYSPSASL
-1354 VQEGTSP
+1354 VHTIGTFPEGS
-1361 QGSDAAQDMKCL
+1361 GDAQDKKCL
-1373 TVPPQQADSTVLP
+1373 TVPPQQAGSTVFP
-1386 GEDAEPVPPKEAE
+1386 GEGTEPGPSKEAE
-1399 LQGLGEGTE
+1399 LKSSDKWTE
-1408 VQMEQH
+1408 VKMEQS
-1414 VTKAPEVESL
+1414 VTKAPELETP
-1424 SNSSLKIPMDTCH
+1424 SNSSLKIHMETCCT
-1437 ACSVEESSKSPSSEG
+1437 CSVEEPLKSPSTER
-1452 EKEANEKHL
+1452 ERETKEKHL
-1461 SPEPLPS
+1461 TPEPVPAPG
-1468 SSQAEGTEGTFRDA
+1468 QADRTESTSRDA
-1482 NTGSSCQEFLRVSS
+1482 TAGGSSCQEFLRLSP

-1508 REQEEKMSEMGR
+1508 REQEEKLSEIGR

-1554 KKWDQRAPCYRE
+1554 KKWDSREPFYRE
-1566 NGEKMDLCDTDSD
+1566 NGEKA
-1579 EEILERIL
+1579 
-1587 ELPLQMNHSKKLFS
+1587 
-1601 IPEVTEDEDEDE
+1601 
-1613 DVKCVTEEKVDSQ
+1613 
-1626 DSLETLTFHS
+1626 S
-1636 GATEKPLNIKEPF
+1636 GN
-1649 RKADGSNTSTD
+1649 
-1660 LSAQTLWKEH
+1660 
-1670 GVKESRG
+1670 
-1677 DADHVNPAFV
+1677 
-1687 QLAWS
+1687 
-1692 QKKTNWNQENDLMS
+1692 
-1706 GPGAS
+1706 
-1711 PAWSK
+1711 
-1716 RKGNN
+1716 
-1721 YREKIRSRPEMGR
+1721 
-1734 KRQNNLME
+1734 
-1742 HCSRLLGN
+1742 
-1750 CSQMGGGL
+1750 
-1758 YRAPSLREELNIVS
+1758 
-1772 SAGGKEEFDMYSRA
+1772 
-1786 RQGTLQKKHVK
+1786 
-1797 AMVSGFAEPTVRAR
+1797 
-1811 HCSSQRNLEIDIEYD
+1811 
-1826 SEDDQDSTCASP
+1826 
-1838 PESRLWPERSQSRQ
+1838 
-1852 GDWSDCSS
+1852 
-1860 QSEVAHIDGR
+1860 
-1870 RDLTRLEMME
+1870 
-1880 EQSMEW
+1880 
-1886 AGSPSWHLQSFC
+1886 
-1898 REKEALRC
+1898 
-1906 ESSSEEQGWE
+1906 
-1916 LDCKSPGWRRRL
+1916 
-1928 EHPLKG
+1928 
-1934 IHSTSLHKRTSGSKD
+1934 KD
-1949 PRGQELPGTA
+1949 PRGQELSGSA
-1959 RQPPSRRGNR
+1959 AWQAPSRRGNR
-1969 SIRRSQMQK
+1969 SVRRSQMQK
-1978 PFLSSPDP
+1978 PLLSSPGP
-1986 PRSTTSETSVK
+1986 PRSAASATAVK

-2031 QILKVSGDKDAD
+2031 QILKVCGDKDAD

-2062 SEVQVENNEIKK
+2062 SEIQVENNEIKR

-2079 GFLPGNTPLESI
+2079 GFLPADTPMESI

-2110 RRSKKG
+2110 RRSKKAE
-2116 LDKQEEYKSHPGQK
+2116 LDKQEKHKSQTGQK
-2130 HKDFEAELLTPRSMV
+2130 HQDFEAELLTPRSMM

-2158 ADVEAEL
+2158 ADAEAEL
-2165 TFSAGDVITVFGSM
+2165 TFSAGDIITVFGSM

-2206 DGGMVEEPHSKDKET
+2206 DGGMVEELHSKDKDA
-2221 FPLSAES
+2221 FPPSSES
-2228 QLNLHGSVDQSDSSP
+2228 QLNTDGSVDQSDSSP
-2243 TPPPPPPSCLVMGE
+2243 TPPTEPPSCLATGE

-2265 AVLKCS
+2265 AILKCS
-2271 DVPGQSK
+2271 DLPGQSK

-2285 KGKKLFKKLGTSKKN
+2285 KGKKLFKKLGSSKKN

>member
-1 MSKLSCVLGGSQPF
+1 MQEPERGLPSADPAASAWPD
-15 SSTSTNLLGTRSGS
+15 LGTRNVPGGDGDRASCQLGPGPGEAG
-29 YKTCLAAGKTS
+29 AA
-40 GQVFP
+40 QP
-45 RARAG
+45 REAAPGPLHRPPPDPQRVRSAPELIRPLRAMDG
-50 VQLWSLSPVPQAGK
+50 RGGERADGPP
-64 ALPCLSHAVLQSG
+64 QSG

-91 SALEDLRHRCS
+91 SALEDLRQRCS

-173 ACQRAK
+173 ARQRAK

-204 LQAKLT
+204 LQAKLF
-210 AGKELSRGMSN
+210 AGK
-221 VSSSS
+221 
-226 IFVKT
+226 
-231 GFHNQILYICMDMQ
+231 

-277 NFKECLRSSKTSS
+277 NFKECLRSPKISL
-290 GDTLPGAAAHMGAPV
+290 GGALPSAAARLGTPA
-305 PTLNTCVK
+305 PTLNTCIK
-313 GSPLPKEAG
+313 GSPLPNEARSG
-322 LGDPALGGEAHRKE
+322 EPALAGETCKE
-336 TEYVSDVVC
+336 
-345 TRCGSHPPQT
+345 
-355 GAVLVSKMSS
+355 
-365 SSARSHRARGTLLA
+365 
-379 AHCSTGMLSHGRG
+379 
-392 SVPIIFPGTGLLC
+392 
-405 CTFQP
+405 
-410 MKPGNPH
+410 
-417 LLKTRIFGVYVSSDT
+417 
-432 GSQGAGPVSRRA
+432 
-444 ALRSGARPGVFP
+444 
-456 APAARPG
+456 
-463 PARPPLG
+463 
-470 GRSGTARQIRAA
+470 
-482 SGRRLP
+482 
-488 AGGPRSRQ
+488 
-496 VEPGVQLLGPASEGH
+496 VEPGVQPLGPASEGH
-511 ENFPPKNAVTD
+511 ENFPPKNAVRD
-522 QESSQQI
+522 HKSSQQI

-574 AEENLQLNEKAGW
+574 AEENLQLNEKAEW
-587 AGQVKSENAD
+587 AGQVESENAD

-681 LEARI
+681 LESTLDCMQARV

-698 QFSLLSEELKQFR
+698 QFSLLSQELKEFR

-725 TSELPLALCSST
+725 TSEFPLALCSST
-737 PQPCWEKESTVPGLL
+737 PQPHWEKESTVPGLL
-752 THQSTKKVQNGET
+752 THQSAKKVQNEET
-765 ESELSQRVPDA
+765 DEFESSQRAPDA
-776 TVGSPAAATSS
+776 TVGSPVAATSS
-787 QKQAKKVESQS
+787 QRQAKKVESQS

-812 CPTPEVDTAS
+812 SPTPEVDTAS
-822 EVEELDVDSI
+822 EMEELDVDSI

-837 PGSQGPAKIQVF
+837 PGSQGPAKLQVF

-909 SDDDLMTFLPSELN
+909 SDDDLMTFLPLELN

-958 ASRAEGDQEEPV
+958 ASRAEGDQEERV

-1048 VTEQGRS
+1048 VTEQGSS

-1067 FCVAPSM
+1067 FCVAPTM
-1074 PKVRSV
+1074 LKVRSV

-1143 VPEGQEQNSAVIY
+1143 IPEGQEQNSAVIH

-1258 QISSVLLRASHLSS
+1258 QISSVLLEASHHSS
-1272 PLDSAVSTTFTSRLP
+1272 PSDCAVSTTFTSRLP
-1287 HGEPRGSLP
+1287 RGEPRGSLP
-1296 ARSPPTHQSAALLLR
+1296 ARSPPTRQTAALLHR
-1311 QKVPTASS
+1311 QKVPADSS

-1325 LSSSHDSSAQ
+1325 HSSSHDSSVR
-1335 SLPEK
+1335 SLPEE
-1340 ASSPPHLSSPGASL
+1340 ASSLPHLSSPSASL
-1354 VQEGTSP
+1354 VQVLDASP
-1361 QGSDAAQDMKCL
+1361 QGSDTAQDKKCL
-1373 TVPPQQADSTVLP
+1373 TVPPQQAGRTVLP
-1386 GEDAEPVPPKEAE
+1386 CEGTEPVASREAE
-1399 LQGLGEGTE
+1399 SQGLGEGME
-1408 VQMEQH
+1408 VQAEQS
-1414 VTKAPEVESL
+1414 VTKASELESP
-1424 SNSSLKIPMDTCH
+1424 SNSSLKIRMETCH
-1437 ACSVEESSKSPSSEG
+1437 ACSVEESPKGLSAER
-1452 EKEANEKHL
+1452 EKEIKEKHL

-1468 SSQAEGTEGTFRDA
+1468 PSQAEGTDGTFRDA
-1482 NTGSSCQEFLRVSS
+1482 SMSGSSCQEISRLSL
-1496 GKEVMKEMSRVK
+1496 GKEVIKEMSRVK
-1508 REQEEKMSEMGR
+1508 REQEEKISEMGR
-1520 RQLTLFAEHNRS
+1520 RQLTLFAEHSRS

-1554 KKWDQRAPCYRE
+1554 KKWDQREPCYRE
-1566 NGEKMDLCDTDSD
+1566 NGEKA
-1579 EEILERIL
+1579 
-1587 ELPLQMNHSKKLFS
+1587 
-1601 IPEVTEDEDEDE
+1601 
-1613 DVKCVTEEKVDSQ
+1613 
-1626 DSLETLTFHS
+1626 S
-1636 GATEKPLNIKEPF
+1636 GN
-1649 RKADGSNTSTD
+1649 
-1660 LSAQTLWKEH
+1660 
-1670 GVKESRG
+1670 
-1677 DADHVNPAFV
+1677 
-1687 QLAWS
+1687 
-1692 QKKTNWNQENDLMS
+1692 
-1706 GPGAS
+1706 
-1711 PAWSK
+1711 
-1716 RKGNN
+1716 
-1721 YREKIRSRPEMGR
+1721 
-1734 KRQNNLME
+1734 
-1742 HCSRLLGN
+1742 
-1750 CSQMGGGL
+1750 
-1758 YRAPSLREELNIVS
+1758 
-1772 SAGGKEEFDMYSRA
+1772 
-1786 RQGTLQKKHVK
+1786 
-1797 AMVSGFAEPTVRAR
+1797 
-1811 HCSSQRNLEIDIEYD
+1811 
-1826 SEDDQDSTCASP
+1826 
-1838 PESRLWPERSQSRQ
+1838 
-1852 GDWSDCSS
+1852 
-1860 QSEVAHIDGR
+1860 
-1870 RDLTRLEMME
+1870 
-1880 EQSMEW
+1880 
-1886 AGSPSWHLQSFC
+1886 
-1898 REKEALRC
+1898 
-1906 ESSSEEQGWE
+1906 
-1916 LDCKSPGWRRRL
+1916 
-1928 EHPLKG
+1928 
-1934 IHSTSLHKRTSGSKD
+1934 KD

-1959 RQPPSRRGNR
+1959 TWQAPSRRGNK
-1969 SIRRSQMQK
+1969 SVRRSQMQK
-1978 PFLSSPDP
+1978 PLLSSPGP
-1986 PRSTTSETSVK
+1986 ARSTASETSVK

-2031 QILKVSGDKDAD
+2031 QILKVCGDKDAD

-2079 GFLPGNTPLESI
+2079 GFLPADTPMETI

-2110 RRSKKG
+2110 RRSKKAG
-2116 LDKQEEYKSHPGQK
+2116 LDKQETYKSHPEQK
-2130 HKDFEAELLTPRSMV
+2130 HQDLEAELLTPRSMV

-2206 DGGMVEEPHSKDKET
+2206 DGGMVKELHSKDKEA
-2221 FPLSAES
+2221 FLLSAES
-2228 QLNLHGSVDQSDSSP
+2228 QLNPDGWVDQSDSSP
-2243 TPPPPPPSCLVMGE
+2243 IPPTLPPSCLVMGE

-2285 KGKKLFKKLGTSKKN
+2285 KGKKLFRKLGSSKKN

>member
-1 MSKLSCVLGGSQPF
+1 MEEPDPPQTGDAVPAASARPDVAPAPATREGSGGAAGRASRPPSPGPEGAGAAQPQEGSRGSLRAPPAAPQRVRPAPELVRPRQAMDGLGSQRTDGP
-15 SSTSTNLLGTRSGS
+15 
-29 YKTCLAAGKTS
+29 A
-40 GQVFP
+40 
-45 RARAG
+45 
-50 VQLWSLSPVPQAGK
+50 
-64 ALPCLSHAVLQSG
+64 QSG
-77 ADYGFLVSQNTKLL
+77 ADYSFLVSQNTKLL
-91 SALEDLRHRCS
+91 SALEDLRHRYS

-117 QTEEKVKH
+117 ETEEKVKH

-204 LQAKLT
+204 LQAKLI
-210 AGKELSRGMSN
+210 AGK
-221 VSSSS
+221 
-226 IFVKT
+226 
-231 GFHNQILYICMDMQ
+231 

-253 IEFDRLLRESQREV
+253 VEFDRLLRESQKEV

-277 NFKECLRSSKTSS
+277 NFKECLRSSKTSPGS
-290 GDTLPGAAAHMGAPV
+290 SLPSATACLGA
-305 PTLNTCVK
+305 TLNTCIK
-313 GSPLPKEAG
+313 DSPLPKEARS
-322 LGDPALGGEAHRKE
+322 GDPVLRVEAHRK
-336 TEYVSDVVC
+336 
-345 TRCGSHPPQT
+345 
-355 GAVLVSKMSS
+355 
-365 SSARSHRARGTLLA
+365 
-379 AHCSTGMLSHGRG
+379 
-392 SVPIIFPGTGLLC
+392 
-405 CTFQP
+405 
-410 MKPGNPH
+410 
-417 LLKTRIFGVYVSSDT
+417 
-432 GSQGAGPVSRRA
+432 
-444 ALRSGARPGVFP
+444 
-456 APAARPG
+456 
-463 PARPPLG
+463 
-470 GRSGTARQIRAA
+470 
-482 SGRRLP
+482 
-488 AGGPRSRQ
+488 
-496 VEPGVQLLGPASEGH
+496 VEPGVLPLGAASEGH
-511 ENFPPKNAVTD
+511 ENFPPRNAITD
-522 QESSQQI
+522 PESSQQI

-558 ELEIQLQEVQ
+558 ELEIQLQEIQ

-587 AGQVKSENAD
+587 AGQVESENAD

-632 MRNVAER
+632 MRDVAER
-639 RQQLEVEHK
+639 RQQLEAEHK

-681 LEARI
+681 LESTLDCMQARV

-691 QCRSQTE
+691 QCRNQTE
-698 QFSLLSEELKQFR
+698 QFSLLSQELKQFR

-725 TSELPLALCSST
+725 TSELPLALCSSS
-737 PQPCWEKESTVPGLL
+737 PQPHWEKDSTAPALL
-752 THQSTKKVQNGET
+752 THQSTKKVHNEEADEL
-765 ESELSQRVPDA
+765 ESSQRVPDA
-776 TVGSPAAATSS
+776 AVGSPVSATGS

-798 NSSKSESMQNSPKS
+798 SSSKSESMQNSPKS

-822 EVEELDVDSI
+822 EMEELDVDSI

-837 PGSQGPAKIQVF
+837 TGSQGPAKLQVF

-899 LVPSNFVERV
+899 LVPSNFVERI

-958 ASRAEGDQEEPV
+958 VSRAEGDQEEAV

-987 ARSIVVGWEPPLLPA
+987 ARSIVVGWEPPLLPT

-1034 LDLKTKAY
+1034 LDLKAKAY
-1042 RVSVQT
+1042 RVSVQS
-1048 VTEQGRS
+1048 VTEQGSS
-1055 DKLRCTFFVGQD
+1055 DKLRCTFFVGRD
-1067 FCVAPSM
+1067 FCLAPTM
-1074 PKVRSV
+1074 LKVRSV
-1080 TATSAEVM
+1080 TATSAEVT

-1110 KPGVYWYTF
+1110 KPGVYWYAF

-1143 VPEGQEQNSAVIY
+1143 VPEGQEQNSAVIH

-1218 SPTAGSVLV
+1218 SPTAGSILV

-1258 QISSVLLRASHLSS
+1258 QISSVLLRTSRHSSHS
-1272 PLDSAVSTTFTSRLP
+1272 DSAVSTTFTSRLP
-1287 HGEPRGSLP
+1287 CGDPRGSLS
-1296 ARSPPTHQSAALLLR
+1296 ARSPPTHQTVALLLR
-1311 QKVPTASS
+1311 QKVSTDIS

-1325 LSSSHDSSAQ
+1325 LSSSHDGSAR

-1340 ASSPPHLSSPGASL
+1340 ASSPLHLCSPSASL
-1354 VQEGTSP
+1354 VHTTGTFPEGS
-1361 QGSDAAQDMKCL
+1361 GDAQDKCL
-1373 TVPPQQADSTVLP
+1373 TVPPQQAGSTVLP
-1386 GEDAEPVPPKEAE
+1386 GEGKEPGPLKEAE
-1399 LQGLGEGTE
+1399 LKGSDEWTE
-1408 VQMEQH
+1408 VKMEQS
-1414 VTKAPEVESL
+1414 VTTAPELETPS
-1424 SNSSLKIPMDTCH
+1424 SGSLKIRMETCH
-1437 ACSVEESSKSPSSEG
+1437 TCSVEEPLKSPSTER
-1452 EKEANEKHL
+1452 ERETKEKHL
-1461 SPEPLPS
+1461 SPEPVPTPG
-1468 SSQAEGTEGTFRDA
+1468 QADRTEGTSRDA
-1482 NTGSSCQEFLRVSS
+1482 TTGGSSCQEFLRLSP

-1508 REQEEKMSEMGR
+1508 REQEEKLSEIGR

-1547 SSEALEE
+1547 SSETLEE
-1554 KKWDQRAPCYRE
+1554 KKWDSREPCYRE
-1566 NGEKMDLCDTDSD
+1566 NGEKA
-1579 EEILERIL
+1579 
-1587 ELPLQMNHSKKLFS
+1587 
-1601 IPEVTEDEDEDE
+1601 
-1613 DVKCVTEEKVDSQ
+1613 
-1626 DSLETLTFHS
+1626 S
-1636 GATEKPLNIKEPF
+1636 GN
-1649 RKADGSNTSTD
+1649 
-1660 LSAQTLWKEH
+1660 
-1670 GVKESRG
+1670 
-1677 DADHVNPAFV
+1677 
-1687 QLAWS
+1687 
-1692 QKKTNWNQENDLMS
+1692 
-1706 GPGAS
+1706 
-1711 PAWSK
+1711 
-1716 RKGNN
+1716 
-1721 YREKIRSRPEMGR
+1721 
-1734 KRQNNLME
+1734 
-1742 HCSRLLGN
+1742 
-1750 CSQMGGGL
+1750 
-1758 YRAPSLREELNIVS
+1758 
-1772 SAGGKEEFDMYSRA
+1772 
-1786 RQGTLQKKHVK
+1786 
-1797 AMVSGFAEPTVRAR
+1797 
-1811 HCSSQRNLEIDIEYD
+1811 
-1826 SEDDQDSTCASP
+1826 
-1838 PESRLWPERSQSRQ
+1838 
-1852 GDWSDCSS
+1852 
-1860 QSEVAHIDGR
+1860 
-1870 RDLTRLEMME
+1870 
-1880 EQSMEW
+1880 
-1886 AGSPSWHLQSFC
+1886 
-1898 REKEALRC
+1898 
-1906 ESSSEEQGWE
+1906 
-1916 LDCKSPGWRRRL
+1916 
-1928 EHPLKG
+1928 
-1934 IHSTSLHKRTSGSKD
+1934 KD
-1949 PRGQELPGTA
+1949 PRGQELSGSA
-1959 RQPPSRRGNR
+1959 AWQAPSRRGNR
-1969 SIRRSQMQK
+1969 SVRRSQMQK
-1978 PFLSSPDP
+1978 PLLSSPGP
-1986 PRSTTSETSVK
+1986 PRSAASETAVK

-2031 QILKVSGDKDAD
+2031 QILKVCGDKDAD

-2062 SEVQVENNEIKK
+2062 SEVQVENNEIKR

-2079 GFLPGNTPLESI
+2079 GFLPADTPMESI

-2110 RRSKKG
+2110 RRSKKAE
-2116 LDKQEEYKSHPGQK
+2116 LDKQEKYKSHPGQK
-2130 HKDFEAELLTPRSMV
+2130 HQDFEAELLTPRSMM

-2158 ADVEAEL
+2158 ADAEAEL
-2165 TFSAGDVITVFGSM
+2165 TFSAGDIITVFGSM

-2206 DGGMVEEPHSKDKET
+2206 DGGMVEELHSKDKDA
-2221 FPLSAES
+2221 FPLSSES
-2228 QLNLHGSVDQSDSSP
+2228 QLNPDGSVDQSDFSP
-2243 TPPPPPPSCLVMGE
+2243 TPPTESPSCLATGE

-2265 AVLKCS
+2265 AILKCS
-2271 DVPGQSK
+2271 DFPGQSK

-2285 KGKKLFKKLGTSKKN
+2285 KGKKLFKKLGSSKKN

>member
-1 MSKLSCVLGGSQPF
+1 KESGD
-15 SSTSTNLLGTRSGS
+15 SSWTWSEVS
-29 YKTCLAAGKTS
+29 
-40 GQVFP
+40 P
-45 RARAG
+45 RP
-50 VQLWSLSPVPQAGK
+50 SPSVIQ
-64 ALPCLSHAVLQSG
+64 
-77 ADYGFLVSQNTKLL
+77 
-91 SALEDLRHRCS
+91 
-102 SLAEENSLLRRSCFP
+102 RRSCFP
-117 QTEEKVKH
+117 ETEEKVKH

-153 VVTAP
+153 VVSAE
-158 VPLKGSSLELCKKAF
+158 PLPCWGSSLELCKKAF
-173 ACQRAK
+173 ARQRAK

-192 KQIEALQQECRE
+192 KQIEALQQECWE
-204 LQAKLT
+204 LQAKLI
-210 AGKELSRGMSN
+210 AGKG
-221 VSSSS
+221 
-226 IFVKT
+226 
-231 GFHNQILYICMDMQ
+231 
-245 DDPRCLNV
+245 DPRCLNV
-253 IEFDRLLRESQREV
+253 VEFDRLLRESQKEV

-277 NFKECLRSSKTSS
+277 NFKECLRSSKSSS
-290 GDTLPGAAAHMGAPV
+290 GGSLPSAAA
-305 PTLNTCVK
+305 C
-313 GSPLPKEAG
+313 
-322 LGDPALGGEAHRKE
+322 
-336 TEYVSDVVC
+336 
-345 TRCGSHPPQT
+345 
-355 GAVLVSKMSS
+355 
-365 SSARSHRARGTLLA
+365 
-379 AHCSTGMLSHGRG
+379 
-392 SVPIIFPGTGLLC
+392 
-405 CTFQP
+405 
-410 MKPGNPH
+410 
-417 LLKTRIFGVYVSSDT
+417 
-432 GSQGAGPVSRRA
+432 
-444 ALRSGARPGVFP
+444 
-456 APAARPG
+456 PG
-463 PARPPLG
+463 PWSVFAC
-470 GRSGTARQIRAA
+470 SMQ
-482 SGRRLP
+482 
-488 AGGPRSRQ
+488 
-496 VEPGVQLLGPASEGH
+496 
-511 ENFPPKNAVTD
+511 
-522 QESSQQI
+522 
-529 QQLEFE
+529 EFE

-558 ELEIQLQEVQ
+558 ELVSVLIASWWECNGKELGCSVE
-568 SENARL
+568 
-574 AEENLQLNEKAGW
+574 
-587 AGQVKSENAD
+587 SENAD

-604 VTKERDSVIQTNQG
+604 VTKERDSVIQRNQG

-632 MRNVAER
+632 MRDVAER
-639 RQQLEVEHK
+639 RQLLEAEHK

-681 LEARI
+681 LEARV

-698 QFSLLSEELKQFR
+698 QFSLLSQELKQFR

-737 PQPCWEKESTVPGLL
+737 PQPQWEKGNCWRCL
-752 THQSTKKVQNGET
+752 
-765 ESELSQRVPDA
+765 RVFF
-776 TVGSPAAATSS
+776 SAASS
-787 QKQAKKVESQS
+787 QKQAKKAESQS
-798 NSSKSESMQNSPKS
+798 SSSKSESMQNSSKS

-822 EVEELDVDSI
+822 EMEELDVDSI

-837 PGSQGPAKIQVF
+837 PGSQGPAKLQVF

-909 SDDDLMTFLPSELN
+909 SDDDLVTVLPSELN

-958 ASRAEGDQEEPV
+958 VSRAEGDQEERV

-1011 IYVDEELRQ
+1011 VYVDEELRQ

-1042 RVSVQT
+1042 RVSVQS
-1048 VTEQGRS
+1048 VTEKGSS

-1067 FCVAPSM
+1067 LCVAPTM
-1074 PKVRSV
+1074 LKVRNV
-1080 TATSAEVM
+1080 TATSAELT

-1119 RNLQPSTQY
+1119 CNLQPNTQY
-1128 VAKLEARPLKTPWEE
+1128 VAKLEARPLRTLWEE
-1143 VPEGQEQNSAVIY
+1143 VSEGQEQNSAVIH

-1170 VQVEAGPSPGI
+1170 VQVEVGPSPGI

-1258 QISSVLLRASHLSS
+1258 QISSVLLRASHRSS
-1272 PLDSAVSTTFTSRLP
+1272 PSDSATFTSRLP
-1287 HGEPRGSLP
+1287 CGESRGSPP
-1296 ARSPPTHQSAALLLR
+1296 ACSLPTHQAALLLR
-1311 QKVPTASS
+1311 QKVPSDSS

-1325 LSSSHDSSAQ
+1325 LSSNYDGSAR

-1340 ASSPPHLSSPGASL
+1340 ASLLLQLSSSSASL
-1354 VQEGTSP
+1354 NAQIERVPERTEEICFAFP
-1361 QGSDAAQDMKCL
+1361 Q
-1373 TVPPQQADSTVLP
+1373 
-1386 GEDAEPVPPKEAE
+1386 
-1399 LQGLGEGTE
+1399 
-1408 VQMEQH
+1408 
-1414 VTKAPEVESL
+1414 
-1424 SNSSLKIPMDTCH
+1424 
-1437 ACSVEESSKSPSSEG
+1437 
-1452 EKEANEKHL
+1452 
-1461 SPEPLPS
+1461 
-1468 SSQAEGTEGTFRDA
+1468 
-1482 NTGSSCQEFLRVSS
+1482 
-1496 GKEVMKEMSRVK
+1496 
-1508 REQEEKMSEMGR
+1508 QEEKMSEIGR

-1547 SSEALEE
+1547 SSEYFLSFFPLLVLTVAFLGG
-1554 KKWDQRAPCYRE
+1554 WVQ
-1566 NGEKMDLCDTDSD
+1566 MDLCDTDSD

-1587 ELPLQMNHSKKLFS
+1587 ELPLQKNHSKKLFS

-1613 DVKCVTEEKVDSQ
+1613 DEKSPTYIAGR
-1626 DSLETLTFHS
+1626 S
-1636 GATEKPLNIKEPF
+1636 EKPLSTQDPF
-1649 RKADGSNTSTD
+1649 PKADGSDSSPE
-1660 LSAQTLWKEH
+1660 LSAQTPREEQT
-1670 GVKESRG
+1670 GKESKRG
-1677 DADHVNPAFV
+1677 ADHVSPS
-1687 QLAWS
+1687 WS
-1692 QKKTNWNQENDLMS
+1692 QK
-1706 GPGAS
+1706 
-1711 PAWSK
+1711 
-1716 RKGNN
+1716 R
-1721 YREKIRSRPEMGR
+1721 IRGRPETGR
-1734 KRQNNLME
+1734 KRQNDFTE

-1772 SAGGKEEFDMYSRA
+1772 SSAGKEGFDAYTRA
-1786 RQGTLQKKHVK
+1786 RQSASRRNHGKT
-1797 AMVSGFAEPTVRAR
+1797 MVSGFAEPAGMAA
-1811 HCSSQRNLEIDIEYD
+1811 HCSSSRSLEIDIEYD
-1826 SEDDQDSTCASP
+1826 SEDDQDSTCSSP
-1838 PESRLWPERSQSRQ
+1838 PESRLWPETAQNCQ
-1852 GDWSDCSS
+1852 GEWSDCSN
-1860 QSEVAHIDGR
+1860 
-1870 RDLTRLEMME
+1870 
-1880 EQSMEW
+1880 
-1886 AGSPSWHLQSFC
+1886 
-1898 REKEALRC
+1898 
-1906 ESSSEEQGWE
+1906 
-1916 LDCKSPGWRRRL
+1916 
-1928 EHPLKG
+1928 
-1934 IHSTSLHKRTSGSKD
+1934 
-1949 PRGQELPGTA
+1949 PRGQELPGSAAWQT
-1959 RQPPSRRGNR
+1959 PSRRGNR
-1969 SIRRSQMQK
+1969 SLRRSQMQK
-1978 PFLSSPDP
+1978 PLLSSPGEWGK
-1986 PRSTTSETSVK
+1986 RGESGSKRERLLAVAQGSASETTVE

-2031 QILKVSGDKDAD
+2031 QILKVCGDKDAD

-2062 SEVQVENNEIKK
+2062 SEVQVENNEIKM

-2079 GFLPGNTPLESI
+2079 GFLPADPPTESI
-2091 GNGTF
+2091 G
-2096 SPPPRRQTVPPPKP
+2096 
-2110 RRSKKG
+2110 
-2116 LDKQEEYKSHPGQK
+2116 QK
-2130 HKDFEAELLTPRSMV
+2130 HQDFEAELLTPRSMV

-2158 ADVEAEL
+2158 ADAEAEL
-2165 TFSAGDVITVFGSM
+2165 TFSAGDIITVFGSM
-2179 DDDGFYYGELNQQRG
+2179 DDDGFYYVSTGTGKVLG
-2194 LVPSNFLEAVTS
+2194 LHLKSLES
-2206 DGGMVEEPHSKDKET
+2206 I
-2221 FPLSAES
+2221 
-2228 QLNLHGSVDQSDSSP
+2228 
-2243 TPPPPPPSCLVMGE
+2243 
-2257 QCPEQASL
+2257 
-2265 AVLKCS
+2265 
-2271 DVPGQSK
+2271 
-2278 KKRGFFF
+2278 
-2285 KGKKLFKKLGTSKKN
+2285 

>member
-1 MSKLSCVLGGSQPF
+1 MSQPVTGQ
-15 SSTSTNLLGTRSGS
+15 SAEP
-29 YKTCLAAGKTS
+29 AAGDAVPACPHRDTRDGVGGDRAS
-40 GQVFP
+40 CQLSPGPEGPGAPQP
-45 RARAG
+45 RAEPRGSLRGPPPDPQRVRSAPALVRPLRAMEG
-50 VQLWSLSPVPQAGK
+50 LGRDRTDGTP
-64 ALPCLSHAVLQSG
+64 QSG

-117 QTEEKVKH
+117 QTQEKVKH

-173 ACQRAK
+173 AHQRAK

-204 LQAKLT
+204 LQAKLI
-210 AGKELSRGMSN
+210 AGK
-221 VSSSS
+221 
-226 IFVKT
+226 
-231 GFHNQILYICMDMQ
+231 

-277 NFKECLRSSKTSS
+277 NFKECLRSSKISS
-290 GDTLPGAAAHMGAPV
+290 GGALPSAATRLGPPV
-305 PTLNTCVK
+305 PTLNTCIK
-313 GSPLPKEAG
+313 GSLPPKEAR
-322 LGDPALGGEAHRKE
+322 LGDPALGGEAHRE
-336 TEYVSDVVC
+336 
-345 TRCGSHPPQT
+345 
-355 GAVLVSKMSS
+355 
-365 SSARSHRARGTLLA
+365 
-379 AHCSTGMLSHGRG
+379 
-392 SVPIIFPGTGLLC
+392 
-405 CTFQP
+405 
-410 MKPGNPH
+410 
-417 LLKTRIFGVYVSSDT
+417 
-432 GSQGAGPVSRRA
+432 
-444 ALRSGARPGVFP
+444 
-456 APAARPG
+456 
-463 PARPPLG
+463 
-470 GRSGTARQIRAA
+470 
-482 SGRRLP
+482 
-488 AGGPRSRQ
+488 
-496 VEPGVQLLGPASEGH
+496 VESGVQPLGPASEGH
-511 ENFPPKNAVTD
+511 ENFPPKNAITD

-574 AEENLQLNEKAGW
+574 AEENVQLNEKAGW
-587 AGQVKSENAD
+587 AGQVESENAD

-604 VTKERDSVIQTNQG
+604 VTKERDSVVQTNQG

-681 LEARI
+681 LEARV

-698 QFSLLSEELKQFR
+698 QFSLLSQELKQFR

-725 TSELPLALCSST
+725 TSELPLALCSSA
-737 PQPCWEKESTVPGLL
+737 PQLHWEKESTVPGLL
-752 THQSTKKVQNGET
+752 THQSAKKVHNEET
-765 ESELSQRVPDA
+765 DELESSQRAPDA
-776 TVGSPAAATSS
+776 TVVSPVAASSS

-798 NSSKSESMQNSPKS
+798 NSSKSESIQNSPKS

-822 EVEELDVDSI
+822 EMEELDVDSI

-837 PGSQGPAKIQVF
+837 PGSQGPAKLQVF

-944 KSDFSIE
+944 KSDFSLE

-987 ARSIVVGWEPPLLPA
+987 ARSIVVGWEPPLMPA
-1002 GCPDIQSYN
+1002 GCPDVQSYN
-1011 IYVDEELRQ
+1011 VYVDEELRQ

-1042 RVSVQT
+1042 RVSVQS
-1048 VTEQGRS
+1048 VTEQGSS

-1067 FCVAPSM
+1067 CCVAPTM
-1074 PKVRSV
+1074 LKVRSV
-1080 TATSAEVM
+1080 AATSAEVT

-1099 VYLNGEECDIT
+1099 VYLNGEECDVT
-1110 KPGVYWYTF
+1110 KAGVYWYTF

-1128 VAKLEARPLKTPWEE
+1128 VAKLEARPPTAPWEE
-1143 VPEGQEQNSAVIY
+1143 VAEGQEQNSAVIH
-1156 FTTPLAGT
+1156 FTTLLAGT

-1258 QISSVLLRASHLSS
+1258 QISSVLLRASHHAS
-1272 PLDSAVSTTFTSRLP
+1272 PSHSTTFTSRLP
-1287 HGEPRGSLP
+1287 RGEPKGSLL
-1296 ARSPPTHQSAALLLR
+1296 AHSPPMTQTAVLLLR
-1311 QKVPTASS
+1311 QNVPTDSS

-1325 LSSSHDSSAQ
+1325 LSSSHNSSAQ
-1335 SLPEK
+1335 SLPEN
-1340 ASSPPHLSSPGASL
+1340 ASSPHLSSPSASL
-1354 VQEGTSP
+1354 VQVLDTSP
-1361 QGSDAAQDMKCL
+1361 QGSGAARDKKCL
-1373 TVPPQQADSTVLP
+1373 TVPPQQAVSAVLP
-1386 GEDAEPVPPKEAE
+1386 GESTEPVPSREAE
-1399 LQGLGEGTE
+1399 LQGLREGLK
-1408 VQMEQH
+1408 VQVEQS
-1414 VTKAPEVESL
+1414 VTKAPELESP
-1424 SNSSLKIPMDTCH
+1424 SNSSLKIGVETCH
-1437 ACSVEESSKSPSSEG
+1437 ACSTEESPKRPSADRQ
-1452 EKEANEKHL
+1452 KEAKEKHL

-1468 SSQAEGTEGTFRDA
+1468 PSQTEGTGGTSRDA
-1482 NTGSSCQEFLRVSS
+1482 SMGGSSCQEFLRLSP

-1554 KKWDQRAPCYRE
+1554 KKWDQRESCYRE

-1587 ELPLQMNHSKKLFS
+1587 ELPLQKNHSKKLFS

-1613 DVKCVTEEKVDSQ
+1613 DEKCVTEEKEDPQ
-1626 DSLETLTFHS
+1626 DSLETLTYHP
-1636 GATEKPLNIKEPF
+1636 GRTEKPLKVKEPF
-1649 RKADGSNTSTD
+1649 LKADGSKTSTD
-1660 LSAQTLWKEH
+1660 LSAQTPQEEH
-1670 GVKESRG
+1670 GVKESRR
-1677 DADHVNPAFV
+1677 DADHANPASA

-1692 QKKTNWNQENDLMS
+1692 QKKANWNWGYQENDPKS
-1706 GPGAS
+1706 GTGAS
-1711 PAWSK
+1711 PTWSK
-1716 RKGNN
+1716 KKGNN
-1721 YREKIRSRPEMGR
+1721 YGEKIRSRPEMGR
-1734 KRQNNLME
+1734 KRQNDLTE

-1750 CSQMGGGL
+1750 CSQMGGRL
-1758 YRAPSLREELNIVS
+1758 FRAPSLREELNVVS
-1772 SAGGKEEFDMYSRA
+1772 SAGGKEGFDMYSRA
-1786 RQGTLQKKHVK
+1786 RQGTLRKNHKKSSV
-1797 AMVSGFAEPTVRAR
+1797 VSDFAEPTVMAT
-1811 HCSSQRNLEIDIEYD
+1811 HYSSPRSLEIDIEYD

-1838 PESRLWPERSQSRQ
+1838 PESRLWLERSQSCQ
-1852 GDWSDCSS
+1852 GDCSDCSS
-1860 QSEVAHIDGR
+1860 QSEVAHTSDR
-1870 RDLTRLEMME
+1870 RDLARLEMVE
-1880 EQSMEW
+1880 EQDMEW
-1886 AGSPSWHLQSFC
+1886 AGSPSQHLRFFC
-1898 REKEALRC
+1898 QEKEALRC

-1928 EHPLKG
+1928 EHPSKG
-1934 IHSTSLHKRTSGSKD
+1934 IRSTSLHKRAPSNKD

-1959 RQPPSRRGNR
+1959 AWQPPSRRGNKSLR
-1969 SIRRSQMQK
+1969 SRQMQK
-1978 PFLSSPDP
+1978 TLVSNPGP
-1986 PRSTTSETSVK
+1986 PRSTASETSAK
-1997 DDGIRIFVALFD
+1997 DDGVRIFVALFD
-2009 YDPVSMSPNPDAAEE
+2009 YDPISMSPNPDAAEE

-2031 QILKVSGDKDAD
+2031 QILKVCGDKDAD

-2079 GFLPGNTPLESI
+2079 GFLPADTPMESI
-2091 GNGTF
+2091 A
-2096 SPPPRRQTVPPPKP
+2096 
-2110 RRSKKG
+2110 G
-2116 LDKQEEYKSHPGQK
+2116 LDKQEKYKSHPGQK
-2130 HKDFEAELLTPRSMV
+2130 HQDFEAELLTARSMV

-2194 LVPSNFLEAVTS
+2194 LVPSNFLEAVPS
-2206 DGGMVEEPHSKDKET
+2206 DRGVVEELNSKDKEA

-2228 QLNLHGSVDQSDSSP
+2228 QLNPDGSVDQSDFSP
-2243 TPPPPPPSCLVMGE
+2243 TPAVPPSCLVMGE

-2265 AVLKCS
+2265 AILKCV

-2285 KGKKLFKKLGTSKKN
+2285 KGKKLFRKLGSSKKN

>member
-1 MSKLSCVLGGSQPF
+1 
-15 SSTSTNLLGTRSGS
+15 
-29 YKTCLAAGKTS
+29 
-40 GQVFP
+40 
-45 RARAG
+45 
-50 VQLWSLSPVPQAGK
+50 
-64 ALPCLSHAVLQSG
+64 
-77 ADYGFLVSQNTKLL
+77 
-91 SALEDLRHRCS
+91 
-102 SLAEENSLLRRSCFP
+102 
-117 QTEEKVKH
+117 
-125 LKRKNAELAVIAK
+125 
-138 RLEERARKLQ
+138 
-148 EANLK
+148 
-153 VVTAP
+153 
-158 VPLKGSSLELCKKAF
+158 
-173 ACQRAK
+173 
-179 DLTEQAS
+179 
-186 ALLAKD
+186 
-192 KQIEALQQECRE
+192 
-204 LQAKLT
+204 
-210 AGKELSRGMSN
+210 
-221 VSSSS
+221 
-226 IFVKT
+226 
-231 GFHNQILYICMDMQ
+231 
-245 DDPRCLNV
+245 
-253 IEFDRLLRESQREV
+253 
-267 LRLQRQIALK
+267 
-277 NFKECLRSSKTSS
+277 
-290 GDTLPGAAAHMGAPV
+290 
-305 PTLNTCVK
+305 
-313 GSPLPKEAG
+313 
-322 LGDPALGGEAHRKE
+322 
-336 TEYVSDVVC
+336 
-345 TRCGSHPPQT
+345 
-355 GAVLVSKMSS
+355 
-365 SSARSHRARGTLLA
+365 
-379 AHCSTGMLSHGRG
+379 
-392 SVPIIFPGTGLLC
+392 
-405 CTFQP
+405 
-410 MKPGNPH
+410 
-417 LLKTRIFGVYVSSDT
+417 
-432 GSQGAGPVSRRA
+432 
-444 ALRSGARPGVFP
+444 
-456 APAARPG
+456 
-463 PARPPLG
+463 
-470 GRSGTARQIRAA
+470 
-482 SGRRLP
+482 
-488 AGGPRSRQ
+488 
-496 VEPGVQLLGPASEGH
+496 
-511 ENFPPKNAVTD
+511 
-522 QESSQQI
+522 
-529 QQLEFE
+529 
-535 LKKKRKKCENLEHEV
+535 
-550 RKKHKRCK
+550 
-558 ELEIQLQEVQ
+558 
-568 SENARL
+568 
-574 AEENLQLNEKAGW
+574 
-587 AGQVKSENAD
+587 
-597 LKLQVVL
+597 
-604 VTKERDSVIQTNQG
+604 
-618 LQTKLENLEQVLKH
+618 

-681 LEARI
+681 LEARV

-698 QFSLLSEELKQFR
+698 QFSLLSQELKQFR

-737 PQPCWEKESTVPGLL
+737 PQPHWEKESTVPGLL
-752 THQSTKKVQNGET
+752 THQSAKKAHNEET
-765 ESELSQRVPDA
+765 DELESSQRVPDA
-776 TVGSPAAATSS
+776 TLGSPVAATSS

-822 EVEELDVDSI
+822 EMEELDVDSI

-837 PGSQGPAKIQVF
+837 PGSQGPAKLQVF

-958 ASRAEGDQEEPV
+958 ASRADGDQEEPV

-1034 LDLKTKAY
+1034 LDLKAKAY
-1042 RVSVQT
+1042 RVSVQS
-1048 VTEQGRS
+1048 VTEQGSS

-1067 FCVAPSM
+1067 SCVAPTM
-1074 PKVRSV
+1074 LKVRSV

-1143 VPEGQEQNSAVIY
+1143 VPEGQEQNSAVIH

-1258 QISSVLLRASHLSS
+1258 QISSVLLRASHRSS
-1272 PLDSAVSTTFTSRLP
+1272 PSDSAVSTTFTPRLLR
-1287 HGEPRGSLP
+1287 GEPRGSLT
-1296 ARSPPTHQSAALLLR
+1296 ACSPPTHQTAALLLG
-1311 QKVPTASS
+1311 QKVPTDSS

-1325 LSSSHDSSAQ
+1325 LSSSHDGSAR

-1340 ASSPPHLSSPGASL
+1340 ASLLPHLSSPSASL
-1354 VQEGTSP
+1354 VQVLGTSP
-1361 QGSDAAQDMKCL
+1361 QGSDAARDKKCL
-1373 TVPPQQADSTVLP
+1373 TVPPQQAGSTVLP
-1386 GEDAEPVPPKEAE
+1386 GEGMEPVPSREAE
-1399 LQGLGEGTE
+1399 LQGLGKGKE
-1408 VQMEQH
+1408 VQMEQSI
-1414 VTKAPEVESL
+1414 TKAPELESP
-1424 SNSSLKIPMDTCH
+1424 SKSSLEIRMETCH
-1437 ACSVEESSKSPSSEG
+1437 ACSVEESPKGPNAER
-1452 EKEANEKHL
+1452 EKVAKEKHL
-1461 SPEPLPS
+1461 TTEPLPS
-1468 SSQAEGTEGTFRDA
+1468 PSQAEGTESTFRD
-1482 NTGSSCQEFLRVSS
+1482 TSVGGSSCQEFLRLSP
-1496 GKEVMKEMSRVK
+1496 GKEMMKEMSRVK

-1554 KKWDQRAPCYRE
+1554 KNWDQREPCYQE

-1587 ELPLQMNHSKKLFS
+1587 ELPLQKNHSKKLFS

-1613 DVKCVTEEKVDSQ
+1613 DEKCVMEEKADPQ
-1626 DSLETLTFHS
+1626 DSLEKLTYHS
-1636 GATEKPLNIKEPF
+1636 GRTEKPLNIKEPF
-1649 RKADGSNTSTD
+1649 LKADGSNTSMD
-1660 LSAQTLWKEH
+1660 LSAQTLQEEH

-1677 DADHVNPAFV
+1677 DADHANPAFV

-1692 QKKTNWNQENDLMS
+1692 QKKSNWNWGYQENDPKS
-1706 GPGAS
+1706 GTGAS
-1711 PAWSK
+1711 PSWSK
-1716 RKGNN
+1716 KKGNN

-1734 KRQNNLME
+1734 KRQNDLTE

-1750 CSQMGGGL
+1750 CSQMGGRL

-1772 SAGGKEEFDMYSRA
+1772 SAGGKEGFDMYSHA
-1786 RQGTLQKKHVK
+1786 REGTLRKNHMK
-1797 AMVSGFAEPTVRAR
+1797 AVVSGFAEPAVMAT
-1811 HCSSQRNLEIDIEYD
+1811 HYSSPRSLEIDIEYD

-1838 PESRLWPERSQSRQ
+1838 PESRLWPERSQSCQ

-1860 QSEVAHIDGR
+1860 QSEAAHMDGR

-1880 EQSMEW
+1880 EQGMEW
-1886 AGSPSWHLQSFC
+1886 AGSPSRHLRFFC
-1898 REKEALRC
+1898 QEKEALRC
-1906 ESSSEEQGWE
+1906 EISSEEQGWE

-1934 IHSTSLHKRTSGSKD
+1934 IRSTSLHKRASGHKD

-1959 RQPPSRRGNR
+1959 AWQAPSRRGNK
-1969 SIRRSQMQK
+1969 SVRRSQMQK
-1978 PFLSSPDP
+1978 PLLSSPGP

-2031 QILKVSGDKDAD
+2031 QILKVCGDKDAD

-2079 GFLPGNTPLESI
+2079 GFLPADTPMESI

-2110 RRSKKG
+2110 RRSKKAG
-2116 LDKQEEYKSHPGQK
+2116 LDKQEEYQSHPGQK

-2165 TFSAGDVITVFGSM
+2165 TFSAGDIITVFGSM

-2206 DGGMVEEPHSKDKET
+2206 DGGMVDELHSKDKEA

-2228 QLNLHGSVDQSDSSP
+2228 QLNPDGSVDQSDSSP
-2243 TPPPPPPSCLVMGE
+2243 TPPTLPPSCLVVGE

-2285 KGKKLFKKLGTSKKN
+2285 KGKKLFKKLGSSKKN

>member
-1 MSKLSCVLGGSQPF
+1 MDWGGGF
-15 SSTSTNLLGTRSGS
+15 
-29 YKTCLAAGKTS
+29 
-40 GQVFP
+40 QVNP
-45 RARAG
+45 S
-50 VQLWSLSPVPQAGK
+50 VIQ
-64 ALPCLSHAVLQSG
+64 
-77 ADYGFLVSQNTKLL
+77 
-91 SALEDLRHRCS
+91 
-102 SLAEENSLLRRSCFP
+102 RRSCFP
-117 QTEEKVKH
+117 ETEEKVKH

-204 LQAKLT
+204 LQAKLI
-210 AGKELSRGMSN
+210 AGK
-221 VSSSS
+221 
-226 IFVKT
+226 
-231 GFHNQILYICMDMQ
+231 
-245 DDPRCLNV
+245 DDPCCLNV
-253 IEFDRLLRESQREV
+253 VEFDRLLRESQKEV

-290 GDTLPGAAAHMGAPV
+290 GSSLPSATTCLGA
-305 PTLNTCVK
+305 TLNTCIK
-313 GSPLPKEAG
+313 DSPLPKE
-322 LGDPALGGEAHRKE
+322 
-336 TEYVSDVVC
+336 
-345 TRCGSHPPQT
+345 
-355 GAVLVSKMSS
+355 
-365 SSARSHRARGTLLA
+365 
-379 AHCSTGMLSHGRG
+379 
-392 SVPIIFPGTGLLC
+392 
-405 CTFQP
+405 
-410 MKPGNPH
+410 
-417 LLKTRIFGVYVSSDT
+417 
-432 GSQGAGPVSRRA
+432 
-444 ALRSGARPGVFP
+444 
-456 APAARPG
+456 
-463 PARPPLG
+463 
-470 GRSGTARQIRAA
+470 
-482 SGRRLP
+482 
-488 AGGPRSRQ
+488 
-496 VEPGVQLLGPASEGH
+496 
-511 ENFPPKNAVTD
+511 
-522 QESSQQI
+522 
-529 QQLEFE
+529 EFE

-558 ELEIQLQEVQ
+558 ELVSVE
-568 SENARL
+568 
-574 AEENLQLNEKAGW
+574 
-587 AGQVKSENAD
+587 SENAD

-632 MRNVAER
+632 MRDVAER
-639 RQQLEVEHK
+639 RQQLEAEHK

-681 LEARI
+681 LEARV
-686 KDLED
+686 KDLEE
-691 QCRSQTE
+691 QCRNQTE
-698 QFSLLSEELKQFR
+698 QFSLLSQELKQFR

-725 TSELPLALCSST
+725 TSELPLALCSSKT
-737 PQPCWEKESTVPGLL
+737 DELES
-752 THQSTKKVQNGET
+752 
-765 ESELSQRVPDA
+765 SQRVPDA
-776 TVGSPAAATSS
+776 AVGSPVSATGS

-798 NSSKSESMQNSPKS
+798 SSSKSESMQNSPKS

-822 EVEELDVDSI
+822 EMEELDVDSI

-837 PGSQGPAKIQVF
+837 TGSQGPAKLQVF

-899 LVPSNFVERV
+899 LVPSNFVERI

-958 ASRAEGDQEEPV
+958 ASRAEGDQEEAV

-987 ARSIVVGWEPPLLPA
+987 ARSIVVGWEPPLLPT

-1028 KAVIEK
+1028 KTVIEK

-1042 RVSVQT
+1042 RVSVQS
-1048 VTEQGRS
+1048 VTEQGSS

-1067 FCVAPSM
+1067 FCLAPTM
-1074 PKVRSV
+1074 LKVRSV
-1080 TATSAEVM
+1080 TATSAEVT

-1110 KPGVYWYTF
+1110 KPGVYWYAF

-1143 VPEGQEQNSAVIY
+1143 VPEGQEQNSAVIH

-1207 YADGQKAIEVT
+1207 YADWTEVT
-1218 SPTAGSVLV
+1218 SPTAGSILV

-1258 QISSVLLRASHLSS
+1258 QISSVLLRTSH
-1272 PLDSAVSTTFTSRLP
+1272 
-1287 HGEPRGSLP
+1287 PRGSLS
-1296 ARSPPTHQSAALLLR
+1296 ARSPPMHQTVALLL
-1311 QKVPTASS
+1311 QQVSTDIS

-1325 LSSSHDSSAQ
+1325 LSSSHDGSAR

-1340 ASSPPHLSSPGASL
+1340 ASSPLHLYSPSASL
-1354 VQEGTSP
+1354 VHTIGTFPEGS
-1361 QGSDAAQDMKCL
+1361 GDAQDKKCL
-1373 TVPPQQADSTVLP
+1373 T
-1386 GEDAEPVPPKEAE
+1386 
-1399 LQGLGEGTE
+1399 
-1408 VQMEQH
+1408 
-1414 VTKAPEVESL
+1414 
-1424 SNSSLKIPMDTCH
+1424 
-1437 ACSVEESSKSPSSEG
+1437 
-1452 EKEANEKHL
+1452 
-1461 SPEPLPS
+1461 
-1468 SSQAEGTEGTFRDA
+1468 
-1482 NTGSSCQEFLRVSS
+1482 
-1496 GKEVMKEMSRVK
+1496 
-1508 REQEEKMSEMGR
+1508 QEEKLSEIGR

-1554 KKWDQRAPCYRE
+1554 KKWDSREPFYRE

-1579 EEILERIL
+1579 EEILEKIL
-1587 ELPLQMNHSKKLFS
+1587 ELPLQKNHSKKLFS

-1613 DVKCVTEEKVDSQ
+1613 DEK
-1626 DSLETLTFHS
+1626 
-1636 GATEKPLNIKEPF
+1636 GKPLSIQEPF
-1649 RKADGSNTSTD
+1649 LKADGSDSSPD
-1660 LSAQTLWKEH
+1660 LSAETPWDECTPGTGAIPTQ
-1670 GVKESRG
+1670 S
-1677 DADHVNPAFV
+1677 
-1687 QLAWS
+1687 
-1692 QKKTNWNQENDLMS
+1692 KK
-1706 GPGAS
+1706 
-1711 PAWSK
+1711 
-1716 RKGNN
+1716 KGNN
-1721 YREKIRSRPEMGR
+1721 YREKIWSQPEMGR
-1734 KRQNNLME
+1734 KRQNDLSE

-1750 CSQMGGGL
+1750 CSQMGSRL

-1772 SAGGKEEFDMYSRA
+1772 SAGGKEGFDVYNRA
-1786 RQGTLQKKHVK
+1786 RQGTSRRNHTNAV
-1797 AMVSGFAEPTVRAR
+1797 VSGFGEPALAAAL
-1811 HCSSQRNLEIDIEYD
+1811 CSSPRSLEIDVEYD

-1838 PESRLWPERSQSRQ
+1838 PESRLWPERSQSCA

-1860 QSEVAHIDGR
+1860 QSEVVHMDGR
-1870 RDLTRLEMME
+1870 RDLTRLEMLE
-1880 EQSMEW
+1880 EQRLLLTLW
-1886 AGSPSWHLQSFC
+1886 WFLLQ
-1898 REKEALRC
+1898 A
-1906 ESSSEEQGWE
+1906 
-1916 LDCKSPGWRRRL
+1916 
-1928 EHPLKG
+1928 
-1934 IHSTSLHKRTSGSKD
+1934 SGNKD
-1949 PRGQELPGTA
+1949 PRGQELSGSA
-1959 RQPPSRRGNR
+1959 AWQAPSRRGNR
-1969 SIRRSQMQK
+1969 SVRRS
-1978 PFLSSPDP
+1978 P
-1986 PRSTTSETSVK
+1986 PRSAASATAVK

-2031 QILKVSGDKDAD
+2031 QILKVCGDKDAD

-2062 SEVQVENNEIKK
+2062 SEIQVENNEIKR

-2079 GFLPGNTPLESI
+2079 GFLPADTPMESI

-2116 LDKQEEYKSHPGQK
+2116 LCHPLLPLS
-2130 HKDFEAELLTPRSMV
+2130 ELLTPRSMM

-2158 ADVEAEL
+2158 ADAEAEL
-2165 TFSAGDVITVFGSM
+2165 TFSAGDIITVFGSM
-2179 DDDGFYYGELNQQRG
+2179 DDDGFYYVSIGVGWVLC
-2194 LVPSNFLEAVTS
+2194 LPSSFL
-2206 DGGMVEEPHSKDKET
+2206 PLHSCV
-2221 FPLSAES
+2221 FA
-2228 QLNLHGSVDQSDSSP
+2228 
-2243 TPPPPPPSCLVMGE
+2243 
-2257 QCPEQASL
+2257 
-2265 AVLKCS
+2265 
-2271 DVPGQSK
+2271 
-2278 KKRGFFF
+2278 F
-2285 KGKKLFKKLGTSKKN
+2285 